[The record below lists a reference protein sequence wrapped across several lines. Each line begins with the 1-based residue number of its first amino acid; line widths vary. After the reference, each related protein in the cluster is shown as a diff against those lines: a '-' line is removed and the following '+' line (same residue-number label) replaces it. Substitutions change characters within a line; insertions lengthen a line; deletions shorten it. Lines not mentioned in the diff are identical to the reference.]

1 MDTKLCLFLILSAHV
16 LTANT
21 EVVEED
27 SGEGQPLVCPLSARF
42 KNLRKYVY
50 QYTAESKNGVTGT
63 ANLRNGP
70 KISCQVEIEVPQT
83 CSFVLRTTECVLSEV
98 SVIDA
103 QGQPVYKQAA
113 GAEAF
118 QLAMEKNPLNF
129 VVEQVTSVSIYPE
142 KDEPENI
149 LNIKRGII
157 SALLVPVLE
166 KEHNEKM
173 STIHGICKTDVTV
186 NSRKD
191 IDTDVTVVR
200 DLSDCSHFSPHS
212 LPTSPLSLLPG
223 LNGLI
228 SKLIRSTQSCNY
240 QFDNRRKHMTEA
252 QCTEKHLFIPFS
264 HEGQYGISSEVKQS
278 LTLQDS
284 VKINNRYFNKD
295 DTLEKKLFLEEVEDK
310 LPIQSKD
317 DVLATMRELNM
328 LSSSGKSQ
336 QRASLFHK
344 LVSEIRGLKNE
355 TLSGAADEMMK
366 ISEWLTWQT
375 LFQCGTDECTS
386 AIMQILRTFDES
398 AREVDAIVYALSLLP
413 QASPQKVRDM
423 LSMAQNKPSKA
434 IIYALANTVKQ
445 LPQDQATSTPEVK
458 EVAEFMKFMLGD
470 CSGDEDSTY
479 LTLRVIGV
487 MGKYMEGFPS
497 LKSSLLKCMGQTYA
511 SLPVQKAAIQA
522 FRLMEMDSDV
532 KTALVQQYENSEA
545 PAQKRIAAYLM
556 LMRDPEEANKV
567 LRTLKSEKNEQ
578 VKSFVTSHI
587 ANILESEDPTLSTTK
602 DYILKAVLA
611 DASFNPMDFTKFSH
625 NYKIEVPLVGSVES
639 NIIFDSANYMPR
651 EVMLAT
657 TLDNFNAEILEIG
670 LEGEGFEPAIEVL
683 FGENGFFPD
692 TVSKAM
698 YWVNEK
704 IPHPV
709 KRVLDKWISPLRGE
723 RMKRQVPQDIMRS
736 VEEYLSE
743 FKKRL
748 EQTEDAPKGLAYLRF
763 MGTELGYLKT
773 NELNLIIHYIKLYTE
788 KFKSVTVNFMGKLI
802 SSLENELFVHYMF
815 LDKAF
820 TLPTSAGFP
829 LKLSLS
835 GVLAPG
841 AKGGLTIDRMM
852 QQLSFMP
859 SVGMEFVTQMGVY
872 IPEFVAAGI
881 ETHTNMYH
889 ESAVNAK
896 VTVSDREIKLS
907 IPAPQGNIQVFSIS
921 NKLLSVTS
929 TQTKIVPSMVEDR
942 IDSTECNPIFPGMNY
957 CTILRYSNASSTNNA
972 PYYPLTGETRLALE
986 LQPTGEVPEYT
997 ATIAYALLREG
1008 KEGRHKV
1015 DSVKIV
1021 LKAEGAE
1028 PTEATAVVK
1037 YNRNKNILTTDLQ
1050 IPDYDLEA
1058 GIKLAVIDSSAK
1070 GKKMHGITIDVTNK
1084 DIPQFSLV
1092 GHARLESMRDGLI
1105 ELKLAVPA
1113 LQMDTSAT
1121 ATLKNNNGLILQLET
1136 AFNMPETTSVQKA
1149 ILRYDNNKV
1158 ELEMKS
1164 DINSEVDKL
1173 FPNMEQY
1180 RSQLEASIDD
1190 FLDQKVTKTDMK
1202 LRHIVSKG
1210 LEAMNI
1216 WLDKLAAGSTFVNV
1230 RRSKRSTPELTLPS
1244 LPEKLYLKSDT
1255 LMRYQFNK
1263 GRIFISLPLLLGGKS
1278 SAELNIPPT
1287 LTLPQIQIPLIGLD
1301 IPENNYK
1308 IPSFT
1313 IPQAL
1318 DFSLP
1323 MLGLAELSVK
1333 MNSNFYD
1340 WEGSILGG
1348 NNTVD
1353 VPNYIAKYKMMAS
1366 CPVTPLSYKI
1376 EGMGMITGT
1385 VTDTL
1390 KYLVNGSISHCLLD
1404 ASMSVFETMSMADK
1418 ISGRTN
1424 YRIEASSPLGL
1435 HTSVYYSAQ
1444 SASMNDEINGDG
1456 NFDGFIRIGSLYAN
1470 STLSQSYIYNMLKR
1484 EGKGESTLKFD
1495 SSIIQGQNVIKGS
1508 YVNGELLLL
1517 SKTNAQNDVLKHE
1530 AELKH
1535 KKGQLSVKSDGS
1547 MTGLGKA
1554 LRCKAEIDVMS
1565 EEARLKVETQADDA
1579 THRAYS
1585 LLTGSLN
1592 SNGLE
1597 MNIEGLLNFNDGRGT
1612 HKGTLTFGA
1621 NGLTTNCMT
1630 TIEGRTLTFE
1640 NTINAGINGD
1650 GASMSLV
1657 SKGSAQD
1664 NTVELSAEGKI
1675 SPKEVYLTSVFKG
1688 NAFDGTARNT
1698 MNFGI
1703 NKQGLSLSN
1712 TLMGT
1717 LQKMR
1722 SECTHTLSVTL
1733 WTMAF
1738 RSKTNNFICDGASY
1752 NHDIKVNMKP
1762 FVTSISTNNELEIF
1776 DFGLSGDGHLK
1787 MEPFKMDVAGNLSGK
1802 YGEEDN
1808 VKHSCQFTYADMA
1821 GTIKCDTTANVF
1833 DSQISNKFDLDFAGL
1848 SSVMNSKTKVNCESL
1863 RLENDIRT
1871 MAMPFSLTIDAILN
1885 SDGTVKFYGKHTGQL
1900 YSKFLL
1906 KAEPL
1911 AIAKSHEYR
1920 ASAVHMLPNGQ
1931 SAETH
1936 IENKVDSLLI
1946 PNEQSVLWKFKSKL
1960 NNHAYNQDVNIYN
1973 KEDEMGVQLSG
1984 VLQTNLLNTESKSSD
1999 IPLDNQKFSAS
2010 GFVKYDKNSDC
2021 HIIYF
2026 PFIESFPAAFERM
2039 KNAILHTFE
2048 SLQNY
2053 LNSLDINGLIG
2064 HFRNKLDELPQKVN
2078 DIIVDMDLENKVNI
2092 VKDQLI
2098 SLIHDYTISI
2108 DDLDAYA
2115 EKFKE
2120 SSKKNIIDLATR
2132 IRDLMIQI
2140 KDGIESGSWANS
2152 VSDIL
2157 IQIGDELKAFEEKY
2171 EITKTIIRGIDGIE
2185 DIIRQIDL
2193 QKLQDSSAAWLKQ
2206 LDKKYEIKTK
2216 LQEKLSELRKIV
2228 ETFDIKMILEG
2239 LRNYIISFDL
2249 TEYVE
2254 ELSDQVPYEDIER
2267 VLDTAKDVIVNW
2279 IEEYEIPEKIN
2290 SVYLNAKELILR
2302 YEIDK
2307 KIEVFVEQAIILVK
2321 QYRIQ
2326 ELVQAVVDTL
2336 KSIQFEYI
2344 SDKVMEVLDS
2354 VVSLL
2359 KLMDFKKILDDLNEY
2374 ILMIIK
2380 TLRTFDYNT
2389 FVDDVNEKLKD
2400 VVNYINKQINEVYEI
2415 PQKIEASREFIKE
2428 MQVTVVDYL
2437 EKLKNTRIAEVCRNI
2452 IDVIDTTAYKDIKL
2466 KIQDI
2471 IDDVRQRISDM
2482 DIRDEISVYLE
2493 RVSVA
2498 YVNMIEYI
2506 SLQFTKLIDEIKKMV
2521 EDKELLNQISQAV
2534 EGVLNALKAA
2544 EFDVPIFVLPFT
2556 TLEVPAF
2563 KIKMARIHDI
2573 TIPAMITIP
2582 EFTILDLFSLPSITV
2597 DFDKIKQSIIDFIDK
2612 VRQIEM
2618 PEVDP
2623 DAIFGDLRAL
2633 YLSTL
2638 PDFTFSEITLLE
2650 IKFPEITVPKLKLES
2665 FEITMLP
2672 IPEVKI
2678 PEISFEPCLPAFGKL
2693 YGEFKVDSPHY
2704 TLMTSAALE
2713 NTTRTQKS
2721 PQLKATLNSKGKSK
2735 GNLEFLDHNLDA
2747 MLQIEALKMRKMV
2760 ISETM
2765 KVSHIA
2771 FGIDH
2776 EGSVILSGTSAEAT
2790 AKTAAKFTTHIYTA
2804 DLINNVGI
2812 TLKNGI
2818 SANMDTTYTHNLNI
2832 PTIDLSSQA
2841 IITKTAEARFES
2853 GTISLTVGTVGSG
2866 KWSPSSPSR
2875 TAKSID
2881 DYSDEITHKSNL
2893 EFTVNAGTAKL
2904 NFDGET
2910 NSRNLKMKQSVNAES
2925 VILSHITVDARA
2937 ETEAPFIKASILTL
2951 KGKAQMEDVRME
2963 IGISHKAE
2971 LIGKVSGSIS
2981 NACEFLAQ
2989 PFEVTLD
2996 CRNKANSKILLPLK
3010 LTGKIDLQDD
3020 FGFTLN
3026 SNNQNAFWVGLA
3038 RFNQYKYKHN
3048 FTLDNH
3054 ENEAGI
3060 YAFVDGEANLD
3071 FLTVP
3076 LSIPEIIIPYL
3087 DMKTP
3092 KIEEFSL
3099 WDDYGLK
3106 HLLITPQQSFDI
3118 DFKLLYQKN
3127 PDKHTFDLNLEPI
3140 YEAFTEN
3147 AKILSL
3153 HFELGRDHILDG
3165 LTNSYN
3171 EARIQYEKYK
3181 IDTSNQPPRYFTV
3194 PGYTIPIL
3202 NIEVSAFR
3210 AELPAFSYFIP
3221 KEVSTPS
3228 FKVPLMGFSVPSY
3241 TLVLP
3246 SFELPVLHV
3255 PETLRALTLP
3265 TFTIPE
3271 IQNNIMIPAFGNM
3284 TYEFSVKS
3292 PVITLN
3298 ANGGLYNQSDVVIK
3312 FDVSSTSVFEVLK
3325 GKLDGSTTI
3334 NKRRGLKMA
3343 TSLSFVHM
3351 NAECS
3356 HESTV
3361 SLTKRNMEASLTN
3374 LAKVK
3379 LPVFTMDLNQ
3389 VLRANTKSKPNIASK
3404 IKVSCICNFPVIE
3417 MQGTGSIDH
3426 NFALEVLP
3434 SHFSLESTWKG
3445 TTDATIMESANL
3457 AGSLDNE
3464 ATIYLN
3470 ANGLRSTL
3478 KTVLTSKV
3486 YHKNVGSW
3494 NMDAT
3499 KNLALEASLRRVYA
3513 TLTYTSTNAASIASF
3528 STNGKQS
3535 IRAMLEFVPLTTL
3548 SANLGI
3554 DISQPSNLGH
3564 AGIVQN
3570 AELSITLDKQKLLWS
3585 GKEQLAT
3592 LIHSSDLTLSNDQS
3606 EIRMEMS
3613 ESIEG
3618 NIAFLKT
3625 VKLPVYHKSLWDIF
3639 KFGEVTSTDQMQF
3652 LNAST
3657 VVIYT
3662 KSMEGTL
3669 FALPTKLFENGVT
3682 FNIPQITVGV
3692 PNWSKEL
3699 LKMIRE
3705 VDMRFE
3711 EPDLQDYISI
3721 PPLITVPDFTI
3732 PLTTLHVPSFVIDL
3746 TNLQIPNDISTP
3758 TFDITLPGLPK
3769 VEIPSINVKTKYLKD
3784 KMAHLFVSF
3793 PHHEITIS
3801 PFTLPKAF
3809 DIGDYPIRLDD
3820 ITKTLYHFEL
3830 PDVVITEQKIEV
3842 PEISL
3847 HLPAGVFIPT
3857 FGSLSATVKVFSP
3870 IYNNTWT
3877 GNIENTESGIVCAL
3891 KSTCTSTMVFLEYS
3905 LDAIATIL
3913 LENGAVGLDGKCTLT
3928 HQDVNINW
3936 KHDLRQNLRM
3946 RRDESSG
3953 SSPSRHTLGID
3964 VTSQTFADLSF
3975 RYASHNNGITSSIS
3989 TPAAGFIGFQF
4000 TRRSPS
4006 QFYVK
4011 LFSRYLS
4018 TPDKDT
4024 DLMSFKVTLKNSEK
4038 LSIQVGYHI
4047 NGLSD
4052 MINGLKNRLPSII
4065 ASLQKFINQYHI
4077 SYLGID
4083 LNRAALKLKNTLSNG
4098 IDRAYQ
4104 EIPRTIDSL
4113 QNSVEQLRQ
4122 HGKKMWKRTLE
4133 NLPQIDLQELSRSFS
4148 ISANEFLQKYESNMR
4163 VLLDAAMKFL
4173 RDTKFHLPGLEEK
4186 LTGQELYN
4194 RIRQSISKVID
4205 RATTSFFSLMEAI
4218 ADTVSGHI
4226 NKVEFTV
4233 PGTTKVISGKNILK
4247 DLRAAMKSAKNQIM
4261 QSIEGWENL
4270 KVEKVFQD
4278 LLNSVKV
4285 YIQKAEEFLNSLK
4298 TEKLEEVS
4306 SRINGIYKEAGN
4318 LQVTQKIREW
4328 MREAKRGSS
4337 ELKDFSKNKIQE
4349 LFNEI
4354 SVEKLISNLNDLL
4367 MMVDS
4372 YISSL
4377 FKSYI
4382 ALMKS
4387 LPSYTEPYV
4396 RVSNK
4401 KTDVD
4406 IPLPFYWKSFSEWP
4420 SMT

>member
-1 MDTKLCLFLILSAHV
+1 
-16 LTANT
+16 
-21 EVVEED
+21 
-27 SGEGQPLVCPLSARF
+27 
-42 KNLRKYVY
+42 
-50 QYTAESKNGVTGT
+50 
-63 ANLRNGP
+63 
-70 KISCQVEIEVPQT
+70 
-83 CSFVLRTTECVLSEV
+83 
-98 SVIDA
+98 
-103 QGQPVYKQAA
+103 
-113 GAEAF
+113 
-118 QLAMEKNPLNF
+118 
-129 VVEQVTSVSIYPE
+129 
-142 KDEPENI
+142 
-149 LNIKRGII
+149 
-157 SALLVPVLE
+157 
-166 KEHNEKM
+166 
-173 STIHGICKTDVTV
+173 
-186 NSRKD
+186 
-191 IDTDVTVVR
+191 
-200 DLSDCSHFSPHS
+200 
-212 LPTSPLSLLPG
+212 
-223 LNGLI
+223 
-228 SKLIRSTQSCNY
+228 
-240 QFDNRRKHMTEA
+240 
-252 QCTEKHLFIPFS
+252 
-264 HEGQYGISSEVKQS
+264 
-278 LTLQDS
+278 
-284 VKINNRYFNKD
+284 
-295 DTLEKKLFLEEVEDK
+295 
-310 LPIQSKD
+310 
-317 DVLATMRELNM
+317 
-328 LSSSGKSQ
+328 
-336 QRASLFHK
+336 
-344 LVSEIRGLKNE
+344 
-355 TLSGAADEMMK
+355 
-366 ISEWLTWQT
+366 
-375 LFQCGTDECTS
+375 
-386 AIMQILRTFDES
+386 
-398 AREVDAIVYALSLLP
+398 
-413 QASPQKVRDM
+413 
-423 LSMAQNKPSKA
+423 
-434 IIYALANTVKQ
+434 
-445 LPQDQATSTPEVK
+445 
-458 EVAEFMKFMLGD
+458 
-470 CSGDEDSTY
+470 
-479 LTLRVIGV
+479 
-487 MGKYMEGFPS
+487 
-497 LKSSLLKCMGQTYA
+497 
-511 SLPVQKAAIQA
+511 
-522 FRLMEMDSDV
+522 
-532 KTALVQQYENSEA
+532 
-545 PAQKRIAAYLM
+545 
-556 LMRDPEEANKV
+556 
-567 LRTLKSEKNEQ
+567 
-578 VKSFVTSHI
+578 
-587 ANILESEDPTLSTTK
+587 
-602 DYILKAVLA
+602 
-611 DASFNPMDFTKFSH
+611 
-625 NYKIEVPLVGSVES
+625 
-639 NIIFDSANYMPR
+639 
-651 EVMLAT
+651 
-657 TLDNFNAEILEIG
+657 
-670 LEGEGFEPAIEVL
+670 
-683 FGENGFFPD
+683 
-692 TVSKAM
+692 
-698 YWVNEK
+698 
-704 IPHPV
+704 
-709 KRVLDKWISPLRGE
+709 
-723 RMKRQVPQDIMRS
+723 
-736 VEEYLSE
+736 
-743 FKKRL
+743 
-748 EQTEDAPKGLAYLRF
+748 
-763 MGTELGYLKT
+763 
-773 NELNLIIHYIKLYTE
+773 
-788 KFKSVTVNFMGKLI
+788 
-802 SSLENELFVHYMF
+802 
-815 LDKAF
+815 
-820 TLPTSAGFP
+820 
-829 LKLSLS
+829 
-835 GVLAPG
+835 
-841 AKGGLTIDRMM
+841 
-852 QQLSFMP
+852 
-859 SVGMEFVTQMGVY
+859 
-872 IPEFVAAGI
+872 
-881 ETHTNMYH
+881 
-889 ESAVNAK
+889 
-896 VTVSDREIKLS
+896 
-907 IPAPQGNIQVFSIS
+907 
-921 NKLLSVTS
+921 
-929 TQTKIVPSMVEDR
+929 
-942 IDSTECNPIFPGMNY
+942 
-957 CTILRYSNASSTNNA
+957 
-972 PYYPLTGETRLALE
+972 
-986 LQPTGEVPEYT
+986 
-997 ATIAYALLREG
+997 
-1008 KEGRHKV
+1008 
-1015 DSVKIV
+1015 
-1021 LKAEGAE
+1021 
-1028 PTEATAVVK
+1028 
-1037 YNRNKNILTTDLQ
+1037 
-1050 IPDYDLEA
+1050 
-1058 GIKLAVIDSSAK
+1058 
-1070 GKKMHGITIDVTNK
+1070 
-1084 DIPQFSLV
+1084 
-1092 GHARLESMRDGLI
+1092 
-1105 ELKLAVPA
+1105 
-1113 LQMDTSAT
+1113 
-1121 ATLKNNNGLILQLET
+1121 
-1136 AFNMPETTSVQKA
+1136 
-1149 ILRYDNNKV
+1149 
-1158 ELEMKS
+1158 
-1164 DINSEVDKL
+1164 
-1173 FPNMEQY
+1173 
-1180 RSQLEASIDD
+1180 
-1190 FLDQKVTKTDMK
+1190 
-1202 LRHIVSKG
+1202 
-1210 LEAMNI
+1210 
-1216 WLDKLAAGSTFVNV
+1216 
-1230 RRSKRSTPELTLPS
+1230 
-1244 LPEKLYLKSDT
+1244 
-1255 LMRYQFNK
+1255 
-1263 GRIFISLPLLLGGKS
+1263 
-1278 SAELNIPPT
+1278 
-1287 LTLPQIQIPLIGLD
+1287 
-1301 IPENNYK
+1301 
-1308 IPSFT
+1308 
-1313 IPQAL
+1313 
-1318 DFSLP
+1318 
-1323 MLGLAELSVK
+1323 
-1333 MNSNFYD
+1333 
-1340 WEGSILGG
+1340 
-1348 NNTVD
+1348 
-1353 VPNYIAKYKMMAS
+1353 
-1366 CPVTPLSYKI
+1366 
-1376 EGMGMITGT
+1376 MGMITGT
-1385 VTDTL
+1385 VNDTL

-1404 ASMSVFETMSMADK
+1404 ASLSVFETMSMADK

-1444 SASMNDEINGDG
+1444 SASMNDEIIGDG

-1508 YVNGELLLL
+1508 YVNGELSLL
-1517 SKTNAQNDVLKHE
+1517 SKTIAQNDVLKHV

-1535 KKGQLSVKSDGS
+1535 KKGQLSMKSDGS
-1547 MTGLGKA
+1547 TTGLGKA
-1554 LRCKAEIDVMS
+1554 LRCKAELDVMS

-1597 MNIEGLLNFNDGRGT
+1597 MNIEGLLNFEDGRGT

-1621 NGLTTNCMT
+1621 NGLTTSCMT
-1630 TIEGRTLTFE
+1630 TIEGSTLTFE
-1640 NTINAGINGD
+1640 NTINAGIDGD

-1722 SECTHTLSVTL
+1722 SECTHNLTVTL
-1733 WTMAF
+1733 WTLAF
-1738 RSKTNNFICDGASY
+1738 RSKTDNFICDGASY
-1752 NHDIKVNMKP
+1752 NHDIKVNMRP
-1762 FVTSISTNNELEIF
+1762 FATSISAKNELEMF

-1787 MEPFKMDVAGNLSGK
+1787 MEPFKMDVAGSLSGK

-1808 VKHSCQFTYADMA
+1808 VKNSCQFTYADMA
-1821 GTIKCDTTANVF
+1821 GTIKCDTTAKVF
-1833 DSQISNKFDLDFAGL
+1833 DSQISNNFDLDFAGL
-1848 SSVMNSKTKVNCESL
+1848 SSVMNSKTQVNCESL
-1863 RLENDIRT
+1863 RLENNIRT

-1920 ASAVHMLPNGQ
+1920 ASAVHMLPNGE

-1936 IENKVDSLLI
+1936 IENKFDSLLI

-1984 VLQTNLLNTESKSSD
+1984 VLQTNLLNTETKSSD
-1999 IPLDNQKFSAS
+1999 IPLDNQQFSAS

-2021 HIIYF
+2021 HIIYI
-2026 PFIESFPAAFERM
+2026 PFIENFPAAFERM

-2064 HFRNKLDELPQKVN
+2064 HFRSKLDELPQKVN
-2078 DIIVDMDLENKVNI
+2078 DIIVDMDLENKVNV

-2115 EKFKE
+2115 ERFKE
-2120 SSKKNIIDLATR
+2120 SSKNNIIDLATR
-2132 IRDLMIQI
+2132 IRYLMIQI

-2157 IQIGDELKAFEEKY
+2157 IQIGDELKAFDEKY

-2185 DIIRQIDL
+2185 DIIRQIDV

-2206 LDKKYEIKTK
+2206 LDEKYEIKTK
-2216 LQEKLSELRKIV
+2216 LQERLSELRKIV
-2228 ETFDIKMILEG
+2228 ETFDIKMLLEG
-2239 LRNYIISFDL
+2239 LRDYIISFDL

-2254 ELSDQVPYEDIER
+2254 ELSDQIPYEDIER

-2290 SVYLNAKELILR
+2290 SVYLNAQELILR

-2354 VVSLL
+2354 VISLL
-2359 KLMDFKKILDDLNEY
+2359 KLMDFKQILDDLNEY

-2389 FVDDVNEKLKD
+2389 FVDEVNKKLKD
-2400 VVNYINKQINEVYEI
+2400 AVNYINKQINEVYEI
-2415 PQKIEASREFIKE
+2415 PQKIEASRQFIKE

-2493 RVSVA
+2493 RASVA

-2506 SLQFTKLIDEIKKMV
+2506 SSQFTKLIDEIKKMV
-2521 EDKELLNQISQAV
+2521 EDKELLNQISKAV
-2534 EGVLNALKAA
+2534 EGVLNALKTA
-2544 EFDVPIFVLPFT
+2544 ELDFPTFVLPFT

-2563 KIKMARIHDI
+2563 KIKMARMHDI

-2582 EFTILDLFSLPSITV
+2582 DFTILDLFSLPSITV
-2597 DFDKIKQSIIDFIDK
+2597 DFDQIKQSIIDFIDK

-2633 YLSTL
+2633 YLSDL
-2638 PDFTFSEITLLE
+2638 PDFTFSEITLSE
-2650 IKFPEITVPKLKLES
+2650 IKFPEITIPKLKLES

-2713 NTTRTQKS
+2713 NTTRTPKS
-2721 PQLKATLNSKGKSK
+2721 PQFKATLNSKGRSK
-2735 GNLEFLDHNLDA
+2735 GNLEFLDYNLDA
-2747 MLQIEALKMRKMV
+2747 MLQIEAPKMRKML

-2765 KVSHIA
+2765 KVSHMA

-2812 TLKNGI
+2812 ALKNGI

-2937 ETEAPFIKASILTL
+2937 ETEAPFIKGSILML
-2951 KGKAQMEDVRME
+2951 KGKAQMEDVRIE

-2996 CRNKANSKILLPLK
+2996 CRNKGNSKILLPLK

-3026 SNNQNAFWVGLA
+3026 SNKQNAFWVGLA

-3048 FTLDNH
+3048 FTLDNS

-3076 LSIPEIIIPYL
+3076 LSIPEIMIPYM

-3099 WDDYGLK
+3099 WEDYGLK
-3106 HLLITPQQSFDI
+3106 HLLTTPQQSFDI

-3140 YEAFTEN
+3140 YEAFIEN
-3147 AKILSL
+3147 SKILSL
-3153 HFELGRDHILDG
+3153 HFELRRDHILDA

-3228 FKVPLMGFSVPSY
+3228 FKVPFMGFSVPSY

-3246 SFELPVLHV
+3246 SLELPVLHV

-3271 IQNNIMIPAFGNM
+3271 IKNNIMIPAFGNM
-3284 TYEFSVKS
+3284 TYELSVKS

-3312 FDVSSTSVFEVLK
+3312 FDVSSTSVFDVLK

-3351 NAECS
+3351 NAEYS

-3361 SLTKRNMEASLTN
+3361 SLTKRNMEASITN

-3379 LPVFTMDLNQ
+3379 LPVFAMDLNQ
-3389 VLRANTKSKPNIASK
+3389 VLRGNTKSKPNIASK
-3404 IKVSCICNFPVIE
+3404 ISVSYTCNFPIIE

-3426 NFALEVLP
+3426 NFALEALP
-3434 SHFSLESTWKG
+3434 SYFSLESTWKG
-3445 TTDATIMESANL
+3445 TTDATIMENANL

-3478 KTVLTSKV
+3478 KNDLTCKV

-3513 TLTYTSTNAASIASF
+3513 TMTYTSTNAASIASF
-3528 STNGKQS
+3528 STNGMQN
-3535 IRAMLEFVPLTTL
+3535 IRATLEFVPLTTL
-3548 SANLGI
+3548 SANLDI

-3564 AGIVQN
+3564 AGIVQY
-3570 AELSITLDKQKLLWS
+3570 ADLSITSDKQKLLWS

-3618 NIAFLKT
+3618 NVAFLKT
-3625 VKLPVYHKSLWDIF
+3625 VKLPVYQKSLWDIF
-3639 KFGEVTSTDQMQF
+3639 KFGEVTSTDQLQF

-3682 FNIPQITVGV
+3682 FNIPQITVGI
-3692 PNWSKEL
+3692 PNWFKEL
-3699 LKMIRE
+3699 LKIIRE

-3721 PPLITVPDFTI
+3721 PPLITVPDFTV

-3793 PHHEITIS
+3793 PQYEITIS

-3830 PDVVITEQKIEV
+3830 PDVVIPEQK
-3842 PEISL
+3842 
-3847 HLPAGVFIPT
+3847 
-3857 FGSLSATVKVFSP
+3857 
-3870 IYNNTWT
+3870 
-3877 GNIENTESGIVCAL
+3877 L
-3891 KSTCTSTMVFLEYS
+3891 KS
-3905 LDAIATIL
+3905 
-3913 LENGAVGLDGKCTLT
+3913 
-3928 HQDVNINW
+3928 Q
-3936 KHDLRQNLRM
+3936 
-3946 RRDESSG
+3946 
-3953 SSPSRHTLGID
+3953 
-3964 VTSQTFADLSF
+3964 
-3975 RYASHNNGITSSIS
+3975 RYHSIS
-3989 TPAAGFIGFQF
+3989 QLVCLFQ
-4000 TRRSPS
+4000 PL
-4006 QFYVK
+4006 VPCWP
-4011 LFSRYLS
+4011 LS
-4018 TPDKDT
+4018 KC
-4024 DLMSFKVTLKNSEK
+4024 
-4038 LSIQVGYHI
+4038 
-4047 NGLSD
+4047 
-4052 MINGLKNRLPSII
+4052 
-4065 ASLQKFINQYHI
+4065 
-4077 SYLGID
+4077 
-4083 LNRAALKLKNTLSNG
+4083 
-4098 IDRAYQ
+4098 
-4104 EIPRTIDSL
+4104 
-4113 QNSVEQLRQ
+4113 
-4122 HGKKMWKRTLE
+4122 
-4133 NLPQIDLQELSRSFS
+4133 
-4148 ISANEFLQKYESNMR
+4148 FLQ
-4163 VLLDAAMKFL
+4163 FI
-4173 RDTKFHLPGLEEK
+4173 TIHGLE
-4186 LTGQELYN
+4186 
-4194 RIRQSISKVID
+4194 I
-4205 RATTSFFSLMEAI
+4205 
-4218 ADTVSGHI
+4218 
-4226 NKVEFTV
+4226 
-4233 PGTTKVISGKNILK
+4233 
-4247 DLRAAMKSAKNQIM
+4247 
-4261 QSIEGWENL
+4261 
-4270 KVEKVFQD
+4270 
-4278 LLNSVKV
+4278 
-4285 YIQKAEEFLNSLK
+4285 
-4298 TEKLEEVS
+4298 
-4306 SRINGIYKEAGN
+4306 
-4318 LQVTQKIREW
+4318 
-4328 MREAKRGSS
+4328 
-4337 ELKDFSKNKIQE
+4337 
-4349 LFNEI
+4349 
-4354 SVEKLISNLNDLL
+4354 
-4367 MMVDS
+4367 
-4372 YISSL
+4372 
-4377 FKSYI
+4377 
-4382 ALMKS
+4382 
-4387 LPSYTEPYV
+4387 
-4396 RVSNK
+4396 
-4401 KTDVD
+4401 
-4406 IPLPFYWKSFSEWP
+4406 
-4420 SMT
+4420 

>member
-1 MDTKLCLFLILSAHV
+1 MDTKFCLLLILSAHL
-16 LTANT
+16 LTEANT
-21 EVVEED
+21 EVAAED
-27 SGEGQPLVCPLSARF
+27 IVEGQPPVCPLSARF

-83 CSFVLRTTECVLSEV
+83 CSFVLHTKECVLSEV

-103 QGQPVYKQAA
+103 QGQPVYRQAA

-166 KEHNEKM
+166 EEHNERM
-173 STIHGICKTDVTV
+173 STIHGICKTDITV

-228 SKLIRSTQSCNY
+228 SKLISSTQTCNY

-278 LTLQDS
+278 LMLQDS

-310 LPIQSKD
+310 LPVQSKD
-317 DVLATMRELNM
+317 DVLATVRELNM

-344 LVSEIRGLKNE
+344 LVSEVRGLKNE

-423 LSMAQNKPSKA
+423 LSMAQNKQSKS
-434 IIYALANTVKQ
+434 IMYALANTVKQ

-458 EVAEFMKFMLGD
+458 EVAEFMEFMLGD
-470 CSGDEDSTY
+470 CSRDEDSTY

-497 LKSSLLKCMGQTYA
+497 LKSSLLNCMGQTYA

-522 FRLMEMDSDV
+522 FRLMEMESDV
-532 KTALVQQYENSEA
+532 KNALIQQYENSEA
-545 PAQKRIAAYLM
+545 PAQKRISAYLM
-556 LMRDPEEANKV
+556 LMRNPEEANKV
-567 LRTLKSEKNEQ
+567 LRTLKTEQNEQ
-578 VKSFVTSHI
+578 VKSFVSSHI

-602 DYILKAVLA
+602 DYILKAIRG
-611 DASFNPMDFTKFSH
+611 DASFNPVDFTKFSH

-639 NIIFDSANYMPR
+639 NMIFDSANYMPR
-651 EVMLAT
+651 EIMLAT

-692 TVSKAM
+692 TISKAL

-748 EQTEDAPKGLAYLRF
+748 EQIEDAPKGLAYLRF

-773 NELNLIIHYIKLYTE
+773 NELSLIIHYIKLYTE
-788 KFKSVTVNFMGKLI
+788 TFKSMSMNFMGKLI

-820 TLPTSAGFP
+820 MLPTSAGFP

-859 SVGMEFVTQMGVY
+859 SVGIEFVTQMGVY
-872 IPEFVAAGI
+872 IPEFVVAGI

-896 VTVSDREIKLS
+896 VTISDSQIKLS

-921 NKLLSVTS
+921 NKMLSVTT

-942 IDSTECNPIFPGMNY
+942 TDSTECNPIFPGMNY

-972 PYYPLTGETRLALE
+972 PYYPLTGETRFALE

-1008 KEGRHKV
+1008 KDGRHKV
-1015 DSVKIV
+1015 DSLKVV

-1037 YNRNKNILTTDLQ
+1037 YNRNKNILTTDFQ

-1058 GIKLAVIDSSAK
+1058 GIKLAVTDSIAK
-1070 GKKMHGITIDVTNK
+1070 GKKMRGITIDVTNK
-1084 DIPQFSLV
+1084 DIPQLSLV
-1092 GHARLESMRDGLI
+1092 GHARLEAMTDGLI

-1113 LQMDTSAT
+1113 LQMESSAT
-1121 ATLKNNNGLILQLET
+1121 ATLKHNNGLILQLET
-1136 AFNMPETTSVQKA
+1136 AFSMPETTSVQKA

-1164 DINSEVDKL
+1164 DINSEVDQL
-1173 FPNMEQY
+1173 FPNMEEY
-1180 RSQLEASIDD
+1180 RSKLQASIDD
-1190 FLDQKVTKTDMK
+1190 VLDQKVTKTDMK
-1202 LRHIVSKG
+1202 LRHIVAKG
-1210 LEAMNI
+1210 LEAANI
-1216 WLDKLAAGSTFVNV
+1216 WLDKIAAGSTFVNIQ
-1230 RRSKRSTPELTLPS
+1230 RGKRSTPELTLPS
-1244 LPEKLYLKSDT
+1244 LPEKLYLKSDA

-1263 GRIFISLPLLLGGKS
+1263 GRISISLPLLLGGKS

-1287 LTLPQIQIPLIGLD
+1287 LTLPQIQIPFIGLE

-1308 IPSFT
+1308 IPAFT
-1313 IPQAL
+1313 IPKSL

-1323 MLGLAELSVK
+1323 MLGVAEVSVK
-1333 MNSNFYD
+1333 TNSNFYD

-1366 CPVTPLSYKI
+1366 CPLTPLSYKI

-1385 VTDTL
+1385 VDDTL

-1404 ASMSVFETMSMADK
+1404 ASLSVSETMSMADK

-1435 HTSVYYSAQ
+1435 QTSLHYSAQ
-1444 SASMNDEINGDG
+1444 SASMNDEIIGDG
-1456 NFDGFIRIGSLYAN
+1456 NFDGFISIGSLYAN
-1470 STLSQSYIYNMLKR
+1470 STLSQSYIFSMLKR

-1508 YVNGELLLL
+1508 YVNGELSLL
-1517 SKTNAQNDVLKHE
+1517 SKTNVQNDVLKHVV
-1530 AELKH
+1530 ELKH

-1547 MTGLGKA
+1547 TTALGKA
-1554 LRCKAEIDVMS
+1554 LRCKAELNVTS
-1565 EEARLKVETQADDA
+1565 EQATLKVETQADDA

-1597 MNIEGLLNFNDGRGT
+1597 INIEGLLNFKDGRGT
-1612 HKGTLTFGA
+1612 HKGALTFGA
-1621 NGLTTNCMT
+1621 NGLTSSCMT
-1630 TIEGRTLTFE
+1630 TIEGSFFTFE
-1640 NTINAGINGD
+1640 KTISVGINGD

-1664 NTVELSAEGKI
+1664 NTVELSTEGKI
-1675 SPKEVYLTSVFKG
+1675 SPKELSLTSVLKG
-1688 NAFDGTARNT
+1688 NAFGGTARNT

-1703 NKQGLSLSN
+1703 DKQGLSLSN
-1712 TLMGT
+1712 TMMGN

-1722 SECTHTLSVTL
+1722 SECTHTLTVTL
-1733 WTMAF
+1733 WTLAF
-1738 RSKTNNFICDGASY
+1738 RSKTDNFICDGASY
-1752 NHDIKVNMKP
+1752 NHDMKINMKP
-1762 FVTSISTNNELEIF
+1762 FVTSLSANNKLEMF
-1776 DFGLSGDGHLK
+1776 DFGLSGDGRLK
-1787 MEPFKMDVAGNLSGK
+1787 IEPFKMDVAGSLSGK
-1802 YGEEDN
+1802 YGDEDN
-1808 VKHSCQFTYADMA
+1808 VKHSCQFTYADLA
-1821 GTIKCDTTANVF
+1821 GTVKCNTTVKVF
-1833 DSQISNKFDLDFAGL
+1833 DSQMSNNFDLDFAGL
-1848 SSVMNSKTKVNCESL
+1848 SSVMNSKTQVNCESL
-1863 RLENDIRT
+1863 RLENNIRT

-1920 ASAVHMLPNGQ
+1920 VSAVHMLPNGQ

-1936 IENKVDSLLI
+1936 IENKCDSLLI
-1946 PNEQSVLWKFKSKL
+1946 PNEQSVVWKFKSKL
-1960 NNHAYNQDVNIYN
+1960 NNHAYNQDVSIYN
-1973 KEDEMGVQLSG
+1973 KETEMGVQLSG
-1984 VLQTNLLNTESKSSD
+1984 VLQTNLLNTEAKSSD

-2010 GFVKYDKNSDC
+2010 GFVKYDKTSDC
-2021 HIIYF
+2021 HIIYL
-2026 PFIESFPAAFERM
+2026 PFIESFPAAFESI
-2039 KNAILHTFE
+2039 KNAILHKFE

-2053 LNSLDINGLIG
+2053 LISLDINGLIG
-2064 HFRNKLDELPQKVN
+2064 NFRNKLDELPQKVN
-2078 DIIVDMDLENKVNI
+2078 DIIMDMDLEKKVNI
-2092 VKDQLI
+2092 VKNQLI
-2098 SLIHDYTISI
+2098 SLIHEYTISI

-2120 SSKKNIIDLATR
+2120 SSKKNIIDLATK
-2132 IRDLMIQI
+2132 IRDVMIQI

-2157 IQIGDELKAFEEKY
+2157 MQIGDEIKAFDEKY

-2206 LDKKYEIKTK
+2206 LDAKYEIKTK

-2228 ETFDIKMILEG
+2228 ETFDIKMLLEG
-2239 LRNYIISFDL
+2239 LRDYIISFDL

-2254 ELSDQVPYEDIER
+2254 DLSGQIPYDDIER
-2267 VLDTAKDVIVNW
+2267 VLDSAKDVIVNW

-2290 SVYLNAKELILR
+2290 RVYLNAQELILR

-2326 ELVQAVVDTL
+2326 ELVQAVVETL

-2354 VVSLL
+2354 IVSLL
-2359 KLMDFKKILDDLNEY
+2359 KLMDFKQIIDDLNEY

-2389 FVDDVNEKLKD
+2389 FVDEMNEKLKE
-2400 VVNYINKQINEVYEI
+2400 VVHYINKQINEVYEI

-2437 EKLKNTRIAEVCRNI
+2437 ERLKNTRIAEVCRNV

-2471 IDDVRQRISDM
+2471 LEDVRQRINDM
-2482 DIRDEISVYLE
+2482 DITDEILVYLE
-2493 RVSVA
+2493 RASIA
-2498 YVNMIEYI
+2498 YVNMIEFI
-2506 SLQFTKLIDEIKKMV
+2506 SSKFTELIDKIKKMA
-2521 EDKELLNQISQAV
+2521 ENKELLNQISQAV
-2534 EGVLNALKAA
+2534 EGILNAVKTA
-2544 EFDVPIFVLPFT
+2544 EIDVPTFILPFT
-2556 TLEVPAF
+2556 TLEVPGF
-2563 KIKMARIHDI
+2563 KIKMAKLRDI
-2573 TIPAMITIP
+2573 TIPAMITTQ
-2582 EFTILDLFSLPSITV
+2582 EFTILDLFSVPSITV
-2597 DFDKIKQSIIDFIDK
+2597 DFDQIKQSIVEFIDK

-2623 DAIFGDLRAL
+2623 EAIFGDLRAF
-2633 YLSTL
+2633 YLSDL
-2638 PDFTFSEITLLE
+2638 PDFTFSEITLTE

-2678 PEISFEPCLPAFGKL
+2678 PEIPFEPCLPAFGKL

-2713 NTTRTQKS
+2713 NTTKTPKS
-2721 PQLKATLNSKGKSK
+2721 PQFKATLNSKGKS
-2735 GNLEFLDHNLDA
+2735 NFEFLDYNLDA
-2747 MLQIEALKMRKMV
+2747 VLQVEAPKMRKMV

-2765 KVSHIA
+2765 KVSHMA

-2776 EGSVILSGTSAEAT
+2776 EGSVILSGPSAEAK
-2790 AKTAAKFTTHIYTA
+2790 AKTAAKVTTRIYTA

-2812 TLKNGI
+2812 ALKNGI

-2841 IITKTAEARFES
+2841 IITKKAEARFES
-2853 GTISLTVGTVGSG
+2853 GTITVTVGTVGSG

-2875 TAKSID
+2875 TTKSID

-2937 ETEAPFIKASILTL
+2937 ETEAPFIKGSILTL
-2951 KGKAQMEDVRME
+2951 KGKAQMEDVRMQ
-2963 IGISHKAE
+2963 IGISHNAE

-2996 CRNKANSKILLPLK
+2996 CRNKGNSKILLPLK

-3026 SNNQNAFWVGLA
+3026 SNKQNAFWVGLA
-3038 RFNQYKYKHN
+3038 RFNQYKYRHN
-3048 FTLDNH
+3048 FTLDNS

-3076 LSIPEIIIPYL
+3076 LSIPEITIPYL
-3087 DMKTP
+3087 NKKTP

-3099 WDDYGLK
+3099 WEDYGLK
-3106 HLLITPQQSFDI
+3106 DLLTTPQQSFDI

-3127 PDKHTFDLNLEPI
+3127 PDKHTFDLNLEPF
-3140 YEAFTEN
+3140 YEAFVEN
-3147 AKILSL
+3147 AKILNL
-3153 HFELGRDHILDG
+3153 HFELGRDHILDA

-3171 EARIQYEKYK
+3171 EARIQYGKHK

-3246 SFELPVLHV
+3246 SLELPVLHV

-3271 IQNNIMIPAFGNM
+3271 MQNSIMIPAFGNM

-3298 ANGGLYNQSDVVIK
+3298 ANGGLYNQSDVMVK
-3312 FDVSSTSVFEVLK
+3312 FDVSSTSVFDVLK
-3325 GKLDGSTTI
+3325 VKLDGSTTI

-3343 TSLSFVHM
+3343 TSLSLVHM
-3351 NAECS
+3351 IAECS

-3361 SLTKRNMEASLTN
+3361 SLSKRSLEASLTN

-3389 VLRANTKSKPNIASK
+3389 VLRGNTKSKPNIASN
-3404 IKVSCICNFPVIE
+3404 IKVSYTYNLPVIE
-3417 MQGTGSIDH
+3417 MQGSGSVDH
-3426 NFALEVLP
+3426 NLALEAL
-3434 SHFSLESTWKG
+3434 SSYFSLESTWKG
-3445 TTDATIMESANL
+3445 TTEATVMESANL
-3457 AGSLDNE
+3457 AGSLNNE

-3478 KTVLTSKV
+3478 KTDLTSKI
-3486 YHKNVGSW
+3486 YHQKVGSW

-3513 TLTYTSTNAASIASF
+3513 TMTYASTNVASIASF
-3528 STNGKQS
+3528 STNGKQN
-3535 IRAMLEFVPLTTL
+3535 IKATLEFVPLTTL
-3548 SANLGI
+3548 SANLDI

-3570 AELSITLDKQKLLWS
+3570 ADLSITSDKQKLLWS

-3592 LIHSSDLTLSNDQS
+3592 LIHSSDLMLSNDQS

-3618 NIAFLKT
+3618 NVAFLKT
-3625 VKLPVYHKSLWDIF
+3625 IKLPVYQKSLWDIF
-3639 KFGEVTSTDQMQF
+3639 KFGEVTSADQLQF
-3652 LNAST
+3652 LSAST

-3682 FNIPQITVGV
+3682 FNIPQITVRV
-3692 PNWSKEL
+3692 PNWFKKL
-3699 LKMIRE
+3699 QQMIRE
-3705 VDMRFE
+3705 VDMRIE
-3711 EPDLQDYISI
+3711 EPGLADYISI
-3721 PPLITVPDFTI
+3721 PPVITVPEFTV

-3746 TNLQIPNDISTP
+3746 TNLQIPNEISTP
-3758 TFDITLPGLPK
+3758 TFDINLPGLPK
-3769 VEIPSINVKTKYLKD
+3769 VEIPSINAKTKYLKD
-3784 KMAHLFVSF
+3784 KMAHLFVSL
-3793 PHHEITIS
+3793 PQYEITIS
-3801 PFTLPKAF
+3801 PFDLPKAF

-3820 ITKTLYHFEL
+3820 ITKTLYNFEL
-3830 PDVVITEQKIEV
+3830 PNVIIPEQKIEV
-3842 PEISL
+3842 PEISI

-3857 FGSLSATVKVFSP
+3857 FGSLSVTIKTSTP
-3870 IYNNTWT
+3870 IYNNTWA
-3877 GNIENTESGIVCAL
+3877 GNIENTKSGIVCTL
-3891 KSTCTSTMVFLEYS
+3891 KSTCASTMVFLEYN

-3913 LENGAVGLDGKCTLT
+3913 LENGAVGIDGKSTFT

-3936 KHDLRQNLRM
+3936 KHDLHRNLRM
-3946 RRDESSG
+3946 KRDESSV

-3964 VTSQTFADLSF
+3964 VTSQTFADLHF

-3989 TPAAGFIGFQF
+3989 SPAAGFIGFQF

-4006 QFYVK
+4006 QIYAK

-4024 DLMSFKVTLKNSEK
+4024 DLMSFRVTLKNSEK

-4052 MINGLKNRLPSII
+4052 MINGLKDRLPSII
-4065 ASLQKFINQYHI
+4065 ASLHQFINQYHV

-4083 LNRAALKLKNTLSNG
+4083 LNRAALKLKNSLSNG
-4098 IDRAYQ
+4098 IDKAYQ
-4104 EIPRTIDSL
+4104 EIPRMIDSL
-4113 QNSVEQLRQ
+4113 QTSVEQLRQ
-4122 HGKKMWKRTLE
+4122 QAKKMWRRTLE
-4133 NLPQIDLQELSRSFS
+4133 NLPQLDFQELSRRFS

-4186 LTGQELYN
+4186 LTGQELYT
-4194 RIRQSISKVID
+4194 RIRQSISKAID
-4205 RATTSFFSLMEAI
+4205 RASTRFFSLIETI
-4218 ADTVSGHI
+4218 ADTISGHI
-4226 NKVEFTV
+4226 NKAEFTV
-4233 PGTTKVISGKNILK
+4233 PGTTKVISGKKILK
-4247 DLRAAMKSAKNQIM
+4247 DLRSAIKSAKDQIK
-4261 QSIEGWENL
+4261 QAIEGWENL
-4270 KVEKVFQD
+4270 KVENVFQD

-4298 TEKLEEVS
+4298 TEKLEEIS
-4306 SRINGIYKEAGN
+4306 SHINGIYKEAEN
-4318 LQVTQKIREW
+4318 LEVTQKIREW
-4328 MREAKRGSS
+4328 MREAKRGLS
-4337 ELKDFSKNKIQE
+4337 ELKDFSKSKIQE
-4349 LFNEI
+4349 LYNEI
-4354 SVEKLISNLNDLL
+4354 SKEKLISNLNDLL
-4367 MMVDS
+4367 MMVNS
-4372 YISSL
+4372 YVNSL
-4377 FKSYI
+4377 FKSYL

-4420 SMT
+4420 SMA

>member
-1 MDTKLCLFLILSAHV
+1 MDTKLCLLLLLGAH
-16 LTANT
+16 LFA
-21 EVVEED
+21 EAYAQVVEED
-27 SGEGQPLVCPLSARF
+27 SGEGQQSIICPLSARF

-70 KISCQVEIEVPQT
+70 KISCQVELEVPQT
-83 CSFVLRTTECVLSEV
+83 CSFVLHTRECTLSEV

-103 QGQPVYKQAA
+103 QGQPVYRQAA

-118 QLAMEKNPLNF
+118 QVAMEKNPLNF

-166 KEHNEKM
+166 EEHNNKM

-191 IDTDVTVVR
+191 IDTDITVVR

-223 LNGLI
+223 LNGLM
-228 SKLIRSTQSCNY
+228 SKLISSTQTCNY

-252 QCTEKHLFIPFS
+252 QCTEKHLLIPFS

-284 VKINNRYFNKD
+284 VKINSRYFSKD

-310 LPIQSKD
+310 HPVQSKD
-317 DVLATMRELNM
+317 DVLATLRELNT

-355 TLSGAADEMMK
+355 TLSGAVDEMMK

-375 LFQCGTDECTS
+375 LFQCGTNECTS
-386 AIMQILRTFDES
+386 AIMQILRTSDES
-398 AREVDAIVYALSLLP
+398 ARQVDAIVYALSLLP
-413 QASPQKVRDM
+413 QASPQRVRDM

-434 IIYALANTVKQ
+434 IMYALANTVKR
-445 LPQDQATSTPEVK
+445 LPQDQASPEVK
-458 EVAEFMKFMLGD
+458 DVAEFMKFMLGD
-470 CSGDEDSTY
+470 CSGDEDSTF

-487 MGKYMEGFPS
+487 MGKYMERFPA
-497 LKSSLLKCMGQTYA
+497 LKSSLLNCVGQTYA

-522 FRLMEMDSDV
+522 FRLMEMNSDV
-532 KTALVQQYENSEA
+532 ISALIKQYENMEA

-556 LMRDPEEANKV
+556 LMRNPEVANRV
-567 LRTLKSEKNEQ
+567 VRTLKSEQNEQ
-578 VKSFVTSHI
+578 VKSFVSSHI
-587 ANILESEDPTLSTTK
+587 ANILELEDPNSSTAK
-602 DYILKAVLA
+602 EFLLNAVQG
-611 DASFNPMDFTKFSH
+611 DASFNSMDFLKFSR
-625 NYKIEVPLVGSVES
+625 NYKIKVPLVGSLES
-639 NIIFDSANYMPR
+639 NMIFDSTNYMPR

-692 TVSKAM
+692 TISKAM
-698 YWVNEK
+698 YWTNDK
-704 IPHPV
+704 IPHPI

-723 RMKRQVPQDIMRS
+723 RMKRQVPQDIMRNM
-736 VEEYLSE
+736 EEYLSE

-748 EQTEDAPKGLAYLRF
+748 EQIEDAPKGLAYLRF
-763 MGTELGYLKT
+763 MGTEMGYLKT
-773 NELNLIIHYIKLYTE
+773 NELNLIIQYIKLYTE
-788 KFKSVTVNFMGKLI
+788 TFKSMSVNLMGKLI
-802 SSLENELFVHYMF
+802 SSLENEVFVHYMF

-829 LKLSLS
+829 LKFSLS

-841 AKGGLTIDRMM
+841 AKGGMTIDRMM
-852 QQLSFMP
+852 QLSFMP
-859 SVGMEFVTQMGVY
+859 SVGVEFVTQMGVY
-872 IPEFVAAGI
+872 IPEFVVAGI

-889 ESAVNAK
+889 ESAVKAK
-896 VTVSDREIKLS
+896 VTVSDSQVKLS
-907 IPAPQGNIQVFSIS
+907 VPAPQGNIQLFSIS
-921 NKLLSVTS
+921 NKLLSVTT

-942 IDSTECNPIFPGMNY
+942 TDSTDCNPIFPGMNY
-957 CTILRYSNASSTNNA
+957 CTILRYSNASLTNNA

-1021 LKAEGAE
+1021 LKAESAE

-1058 GIKLAVIDSSAK
+1058 GIKLAVTESNAK
-1070 GKKMHGITIDVTNK
+1070 GKKMRGITIDVTNK
-1084 DIPQFSLV
+1084 DIPQLFLV

-1105 ELKLAVPA
+1105 ELQLAVPA
-1113 LQMDTSAT
+1113 LKIDTSAT
-1121 ATLKNNNGLILQLET
+1121 ATLKNNNGLVLQLET
-1136 AFNMPETTSVQKA
+1136 AFIMPETTSVQKA

-1164 DINSEVDKL
+1164 DVNSEVEKL
-1173 FPNMEQY
+1173 FPNMEEY
-1180 RSQLEASIDD
+1180 RSQLQASIDD
-1190 FLDQKVTKTDMK
+1190 ILDQKVTKTDMK
-1202 LRHIVSKG
+1202 LRHIISKG
-1210 LEAMNI
+1210 LEAVNI
-1216 WLDKLAAGSTFVNV
+1216 WLDKIAAGSSFVNIQ
-1230 RRSKRSTPELTLPS
+1230 RSKRSTPELTLPS
-1244 LPEKLYLKSDT
+1244 LPEKIYLKSDA

-1263 GRIFISLPLLLGGKS
+1263 GRISISLPLLLGGKS

-1287 LTLPQIQIPLIGLD
+1287 LTLLQIQIPLIGLD

-1308 IPSFT
+1308 IPPFT
-1313 IPQAL
+1313 IPRSL

-1323 MLGLAELSVK
+1323 MLGVAEVSVK
-1333 MNSNFYD
+1333 MNSNVYD

-1353 VPNYIAKYKMMAS
+1353 VPSYVAKYKVMAS

-1385 VTDTL
+1385 VDDTL

-1404 ASMSVFETMSMADK
+1404 ASLSVFETMSMTDK

-1435 HTSVYYSAQ
+1435 DTSVYYSAQ
-1444 SASMNDEINGDG
+1444 STSTSDEVIGDG

-1470 STLSQSYIYNMLKR
+1470 STLSQSYIFNMLKR
-1484 EGKGESTLKFD
+1484 EGKGESILKFD
-1495 SSIIQGQNVIKGS
+1495 SSIIQAQNVIKAS
-1508 YVNGELLLL
+1508 YVNGELSLL
-1517 SKTNAQNDVLKHE
+1517 SKTNAQNDVLKHVV
-1530 AELKH
+1530 ELKH
-1535 KKGQLSVKSDGS
+1535 KTGQMSLKSDGS
-1547 MTGLGKA
+1547 TTALGKA
-1554 LRCKAEIDVMS
+1554 LRCKAELDVTS
-1565 EEARLKVETQADDA
+1565 EEARLKVESQADDA
-1579 THRAYS
+1579 TNRAYS

-1592 SNGLE
+1592 SNGLDI
-1597 MNIEGLLNFNDGRGT
+1597 NIEGLLNFENGRGI
-1612 HKGTLTFGA
+1612 HKGSLTFGA
-1621 NGLTTNCMT
+1621 NGLTTSCMT
-1630 TIEGRTLTFE
+1630 TIEGNSLTFE
-1640 NTINAGINGD
+1640 NNFSGGIDGD
-1650 GASMSLV
+1650 GGSMSLV
-1657 SKGSAQD
+1657 SKGSTQD
-1664 NTVELSAEGKI
+1664 NTIELSAEGKI
-1675 SPKEVYLTSVFKG
+1675 SLKEAYLTSVFKG
-1688 NAFDGTARNT
+1688 NAFDRTARNT

-1712 TLMGT
+1712 TMMGT

-1722 SECTHTLSVTL
+1722 SECTHTLTVTL
-1733 WTMAF
+1733 WTLAF
-1738 RSKTNNFICDGASY
+1738 RSKTDNFICDGASY
-1752 NHDIKVNMKP
+1752 NHDIKINMKP
-1762 FVTSISTNNELEIF
+1762 FITSISANNELEIF

-1787 MEPFKMDVAGNLSGK
+1787 MEPFKMDATGSLSGK

-1808 VKHSCQFTYADMA
+1808 VKHSCEFTYADLA
-1821 GTIKCDTTANVF
+1821 GTIKCDTTAKVF
-1833 DSQISNKFDLDFAGL
+1833 GSQISNNLDLDFAGL
-1848 SSVMNSKTKVNCESL
+1848 SSVLNCKTQVNCESL
-1863 RLENDIRT
+1863 RLENSIRT
-1871 MAMPFSLTIDAILN
+1871 MAMPFSLTIDAFLN
-1885 SDGTVKFYGKHTGQL
+1885 SDGTVKFYGKHSGQL

-1911 AIAKSHEYR
+1911 AFAKSHECR
-1920 ASAVHMLPNGQ
+1920 ASAVHMLPNGE

-1936 IENKVDSLLI
+1936 IENKFDSFLI
-1946 PNEQSVLWKFKSKL
+1946 PNEQSVVWKYKSKL

-1973 KEDEMGVQLSG
+1973 KENEMGVQFSG
-1984 VLQTNLLNTESKSSD
+1984 VLQTNFLNTETMSSD

-2026 PFIESFPAAFERM
+2026 PFFESFPAAFEWM
-2039 KNAILHTFE
+2039 KNAILHKFE

-2053 LNSLDINGLIG
+2053 LNSLNINGLIG
-2064 HFRNKLDELPQKVN
+2064 RFRNKLDELPQKVN
-2078 DIIVDMDLENKVNI
+2078 DIIVDMDLENKVNN
-2092 VKDQLI
+2092 VKNQLI
-2098 SLIHDYTISI
+2098 SFIHDFTVSI

-2115 EKFKE
+2115 EEFKE
-2120 SSKKNIIDLATR
+2120 ASKKKIIDLATR

-2140 KDGIESGSWANS
+2140 KDGIESGSWAKS

-2157 IQIGDELKAFEEKY
+2157 TQIGDELVAFDENY
-2171 EITKTIIRGIDGIE
+2171 EIIKTIIRGIDGIE

-2206 LDKKYEIKTK
+2206 LDAKYEIKTK
-2216 LQEKLSELRKIV
+2216 LQEKLGELRKIV
-2228 ETFDIKMILEG
+2228 ETFDIKMLLEG
-2239 LRNYIISFDL
+2239 LRDYIISFDL
-2249 TEYVE
+2249 SEYVE
-2254 ELSDQVPYEDIER
+2254 KLSDQVPYEDIER
-2267 VLDTAKDVIVNW
+2267 VLDSAKDVIVNW
-2279 IEEYEIPEKIN
+2279 IDEYEIPEKIN
-2290 SVYLNAKELILR
+2290 RVYLNAQELILR

-2321 QYRIQ
+2321 QYRLQ

-2344 SDKVMEVLDS
+2344 SDKVMEVFDKI
-2354 VVSLL
+2354 VSLL
-2359 KLMDFKKILDDLNEY
+2359 KLMDFKKIIDYLNEY
-2374 ILMIIK
+2374 ILFIVK

-2389 FVDDVNEKLKD
+2389 FVNEVNEKVKNI
-2400 VVNYINKQINEVYEI
+2400 VNYINKQINEVYEI

-2428 MQVTVVDYL
+2428 MQVTIIDYL
-2437 EKLKNTRIAEVCRNI
+2437 EKMKNTRIAEVCRNI

-2471 IDDVRQRISDM
+2471 LEDVRQRVSDM

-2493 RVSVA
+2493 RASGA
-2498 YVNMIEYI
+2498 YVNMLEFI
-2506 SLQFTKLIDEIKKMV
+2506 SSHFIKLIDEIKKMV
-2521 EDKELLNQISQAV
+2521 EDKELLNQITQAV
-2534 EGVLNALKAA
+2534 EGVLNALKTA
-2544 EFDVPIFVLPFT
+2544 EIDVPAFILPFT

-2563 KIKMARIHDI
+2563 KIKMARIHDV
-2573 TIPAMITIP
+2573 TIPAMIAIP
-2582 EFTILDLFSLPSITV
+2582 QFTILDMFSLPSITV
-2597 DFDKIKQSIIDFIDK
+2597 DFEKIKQSIIDFIDK

-2623 DAIFGDLRAL
+2623 EAIFGDLRAL
-2633 YLSTL
+2633 YLSDL
-2638 PDFTFSEITLLE
+2638 PDFTFSEITLSE
-2650 IKFPEITVPKLKLES
+2650 IKFPGITVPTLKLES

-2672 IPEVKI
+2672 MPEVKI
-2678 PEISFEPCLPAFGKL
+2678 PAIPFEPCLPAFGKL

-2713 NTTRTQKS
+2713 NTTRTPKS
-2721 PQLKATLNSKGKSK
+2721 PQFKATLNSMGKSS
-2735 GNLEFLDHNLDA
+2735 LEFLDYTLDA
-2747 MLQIEALKMRKMV
+2747 MLQIEAQKMRKMV
-2760 ISETM
+2760 ISETV
-2765 KVSHIA
+2765 KVSHMA
-2771 FGIDH
+2771 LGIDH
-2776 EGSVILSGTSAEAT
+2776 EASVVLSGPSAEAT
-2790 AKTAAKFTTHIYTA
+2790 IKTAAKVITHIYTA
-2804 DLINNVGI
+2804 DLINNVAI
-2812 TLKNGI
+2812 ALTNGI
-2818 SANMDTTYTHNLNI
+2818 SAKMDTTYMHNMNI
-2832 PTIDLSSQA
+2832 PNIDVSSQA
-2841 IITKTAEARFES
+2841 IITKKAEARFES
-2853 GTISLTVGTVGSG
+2853 GIISVTIGTVGSG
-2866 KWSPSSPSR
+2866 KWSPLSPSR
-2875 TAKSID
+2875 TKKSID

-2893 EFTVNAGTAKL
+2893 EFTVNAGAAKL

-2937 ETEAPFIKASILTL
+2937 ETEAPFIKGSVLTF
-2951 KGKAQMEDVRME
+2951 KGQAQMADVRIEM
-2963 IGISHKAE
+2963 GISHNAE

-2989 PFEVTLD
+2989 PFDVTLD
-2996 CRNKANSKILLPLK
+2996 CRNKGNSKILLPLK

-3026 SNNQNAFWVGLA
+3026 SNKQHAFWIGLA

-3048 FTLDNH
+3048 FTLDNS
-3054 ENEAGI
+3054 ENDAGI

-3076 LSIPEIIIPYL
+3076 LSIPEIMIPYL

-3092 KIEEFSL
+3092 KIKEFSL
-3099 WDDYGLK
+3099 WEDYGLK
-3106 HLLITPQQSFDI
+3106 DLLTTPQQSFDI

-3140 YEAFTEN
+3140 YEAFKEN

-3153 HFELGRDHILDG
+3153 HFELGRDQIFDA

-3171 EARIQYEKYK
+3171 KARIQYEKYK
-3181 IDTSNQPPRYFTV
+3181 IDTSNQPPRYFKV

-3246 SFELPVLHV
+3246 SLELPVLYV
-3255 PETLRALTLP
+3255 PETLRDLTLP

-3284 TYEFSVKS
+3284 TYEFSIKS
-3292 PVITLN
+3292 PVISLN
-3298 ANGGLYNQSDVVIK
+3298 SNGGLYNQSDIVIK
-3312 FDVSSTSVFEVLK
+3312 FDILSTSVFDVLK
-3325 GKLDGSTTI
+3325 AKLDGSTTI

-3343 TSLSFVHM
+3343 TSLSLVHM
-3351 NAECS
+3351 SAECS
-3356 HESTV
+3356 HESTM

-3374 LAKVK
+3374 IAKIK

-3389 VLRANTKSKPNIASK
+3389 VVRGNTKSKPNIASNV
-3404 IKVSCICNFPVIE
+3404 KVSYTYNLPIIE
-3417 MQGTGSIDH
+3417 TQGTGRTDH
-3426 NFALEVLP
+3426 NFALEVL
-3434 SHFSLESTWKG
+3434 SSYFSLESTWKG

-3457 AGSLDNE
+3457 AASLDNE
-3464 ATIYLN
+3464 ATIYVN

-3478 KTVLTSKV
+3478 KTDVTSKV
-3486 YHKNVGSW
+3486 YHQKAGSW
-3494 NMDAT
+3494 NMDVT
-3499 KNLALEASLRRVYA
+3499 KNLALEATLRRIYA
-3513 TLTYTSTNAASIASF
+3513 TMTYTSTNAASIASF
-3528 STNGKQS
+3528 STNGKQNV
-3535 IRAMLEFVPLTTL
+3535 RLTLEFVPLTTL
-3548 SANLGI
+3548 SANLDI
-3554 DISQPSNLGH
+3554 DISQPSNLGY
-3564 AGIVQN
+3564 AGIKQN
-3570 AELSITLDKQKLLWS
+3570 ADLSITSDKQKILWS
-3585 GKEQLAT
+3585 GKEQLAA

-3618 NIAFLKT
+3618 NVAFLKSI
-3625 VKLPVYHKSLWDIF
+3625 KLPVYHKSLWDIF
-3639 KFGEVTSTDQMQF
+3639 KFGEVTSTDQLQF
-3652 LNAST
+3652 LNVST
-3657 VVIYT
+3657 VLIYT

-3669 FALPTKLFENGVT
+3669 FALPAKLFENGVT
-3682 FNIPQITVGV
+3682 FNIPQTTVAI
-3692 PNWSKEL
+3692 PNWFKEIPQ
-3699 LKMIRE
+3699 MIRE

-3711 EPDLQDYISI
+3711 EPDLPDFISI
-3721 PPLITVPDFTI
+3721 PPVIVVPQFTVPF
-3732 PLTTLHVPSFVIDL
+3732 TTLHVPTFVIDL
-3746 TNLQIPNDISTP
+3746 TNLEIPNEITTP
-3758 TFDITLPGLPK
+3758 NFDIILPGFPK
-3769 VEIPSINVKTKYLKD
+3769 VEIPSINARTKYLKD
-3784 KMAHLFVSF
+3784 KMAHLFVSL
-3793 PHHEITIS
+3793 PEYEITIS
-3801 PFTLPKAF
+3801 SFNLPKAF
-3809 DIGDYPIRLDD
+3809 DIGEYPIRLDD
-3820 ITKTLYHFEL
+3820 ITKALYHFEL
-3830 PDVVITEQKIEV
+3830 PTIIIPEQKIEV

-3857 FGSLSATVKVFSP
+3857 FGALSATVKMASP
-3870 IYNNTWT
+3870 VYNNTWT
-3877 GNIENTESGIVCAL
+3877 GNIEKTESGIACTL
-3891 KSTCTSTMVFLEYS
+3891 TSTCTSTMVFLEYN
-3905 LDAIATIL
+3905 LNVITTIVF
-3913 LENGAVGLDGKCTLT
+3913 ENGALGLDGKSTFS
-3928 HQDVNINW
+3928 HRDVNINW
-3936 KHDLRQNLRM
+3936 KHDLSQNLRM
-3946 RRDESSG
+3946 KREESSV

-3964 VTSQTFADLSF
+3964 VASQTFADMSF

-3989 TPAAGFIGFQF
+3989 SPAAGFIGFQF

-4006 QFYVK
+4006 QFYAK

-4018 TPDKDT
+4018 TPGKDT

-4038 LSIQVGYHI
+4038 LSVQVGYHF

-4052 MINGLKNRLPSII
+4052 MITGIKDRLPSII
-4065 ASLQKFINQYHI
+4065 AAFHKFINQYHI
-4077 SYLGID
+4077 DHLGMD
-4083 LNRAALKLKNTLSNG
+4083 LNRAALKLKNALSNS

-4104 EIPRTIDSL
+4104 EIPRMIDAL
-4113 QNSVEQLRQ
+4113 QTSIEQLRQ
-4122 HGKKMWKRTLE
+4122 HGKNMWRKTME
-4133 NLPQIDLQELSRSFS
+4133 KFPQIDSQELSRRFS
-4148 ISANEFLQKYESNMR
+4148 SSANEFLQKYESNMR

-4173 RDTKFHLPGLEEK
+4173 KDTKFHLPGLEKK

-4194 RIRQSISKVID
+4194 RIRQSIAKATD
-4205 RATTSFFSLMEAI
+4205 RATTRFFSLMEAI
-4218 ADTVSGHI
+4218 AESLSGYI
-4226 NKVEFTV
+4226 NKVEFTL

-4247 DLRAAMKSAKNQIM
+4247 DLRSAMKSAKDQIM
-4261 QSIEGWENL
+4261 QAIEGWENL
-4270 KVEKVFQD
+4270 KLEKVIQD
-4278 LLNSVKV
+4278 LSNSVRV
-4285 YIQKAEEFLNSLK
+4285 YIQRAEEFLNSIR
-4298 TEKLEEVS
+4298 TEKLEEIS
-4306 SRINGIYKEAGN
+4306 SHINQIYNEAGN

-4328 MREAKRGSS
+4328 MREAKRGLS
-4337 ELKDFSKNKIQE
+4337 ELRDFAKSKVQE
-4349 LFNEI
+4349 LYNEI
-4354 SVEKLISNLNDLL
+4354 SMEKLNSILNDLL
-4367 MMVDS
+4367 MVLESHID
-4372 YISSL
+4372 SL
-4377 FKSYI
+4377 FKSY
-4382 ALMKS
+4382 LTFMKS

-4420 SMT
+4420 SMA

>member
-1 MDTKLCLFLILSAHV
+1 MDTKLCLLLILSAHL
-16 LTANT
+16 LTEANT
-21 EVVEED
+21 EVAEED

-83 CSFVLRTTECVLSEV
+83 CSFVLRTTECILSEV

-103 QGQPVYKQAA
+103 QGQPVYRQAA

-166 KEHNEKM
+166 EELNERM

-191 IDTDVTVVR
+191 IDTDITVVR

-228 SKLIRSTQSCNY
+228 SKLISSTQTCNY

-310 LPIQSKD
+310 LPVQLKD

-344 LVSEIRGLKNE
+344 LVSEVRGLKNE

-366 ISEWLTWQT
+366 ISEWLTWQM

-386 AIMQILRTFDES
+386 AIMQILRTFDEP
-398 AREVDAIVYALSLLP
+398 ARGVDAIVYALSLLP

-423 LSMAQNKPSKA
+423 LSMAQNKQSKA
-434 IIYALANTVKQ
+434 IMYALANTVKQ
-445 LPQDQATSTPEVK
+445 LPQDHATSIPEVK
-458 EVAEFMKFMLGD
+458 EVAGFMEFMLGD
-470 CSGDEDSTY
+470 CSGDED
-479 LTLRVIGV
+479 
-487 MGKYMEGFPS
+487 
-497 LKSSLLKCMGQTYA
+497 
-511 SLPVQKAAIQA
+511 
-522 FRLMEMDSDV
+522 RLFLSIKV
-532 KTALVQQYENSEA
+532 K
-545 PAQKRIAAYLM
+545 
-556 LMRDPEEANKV
+556 
-567 LRTLKSEKNEQ
+567 
-578 VKSFVTSHI
+578 
-587 ANILESEDPTLSTTK
+587 TK
-602 DYILKAVLA
+602 DYILKAVRG
-611 DASFNPMDFTKFSH
+611 DASINPTDFTKFSH

-639 NIIFDSANYMPR
+639 NMIFDSANYMPR

-692 TVSKAM
+692 TISKAM

-709 KRVLDKWISPLRGE
+709 KQVLDKWISPLRGE
-723 RMKRQVPQDIMRS
+723 RMKRQVPQDIVRS
-736 VEEYLSE
+736 VQEYLSE

-748 EQTEDAPKGLAYLRF
+748 EQIEDAPKGLAYLRL
-763 MGTELGYLKT
+763 MGVELGYLKT
-773 NELNLIIHYIKLYTE
+773 NELNVIINYIKLYTE
-788 KFKSVTVNFMGKLI
+788 TFKTMSVNFMGKLI
-802 SSLENELFVHYMF
+802 SSLENEFFIHYMF

-820 TLPTSAGFP
+820 MLPTSAGFP

-859 SVGMEFVTQMGVY
+859 SVGVEFVTQMGVY
-872 IPEFVAAGI
+872 IPEFVVAGI

-896 VTVSDREIKLS
+896 VTVSDSQIKLS
-907 IPAPQGNIQVFSIS
+907 IPAPQGNIQLFSIS

-942 IDSTECNPIFPGMNY
+942 TDSTECNPVLPGMNY

-1037 YNRNKNILTTDLQ
+1037 YNRNKNILTTDFQ
-1050 IPDYDLEA
+1050 IPDYDIEA
-1058 GIKLAVIDSSAK
+1058 GIKLAVTDSSAK

-1084 DIPQFSLV
+1084 DIPQLSLV

-1149 ILRYDNNKV
+1149 ILKYDNNKV

-1173 FPNMEQY
+1173 FPNMEEY
-1180 RSQLEASIDD
+1180 RSQLQASIDNV
-1190 FLDQKVTKTDMK
+1190 LDQKVTKTDMK
-1202 LRHIVSKG
+1202 LRHIVSKV
-1210 LEAMNI
+1210 LEALNI
-1216 WLDKLAAGSTFVNV
+1216 WLDKLAAGSTFVNIE
-1230 RRSKRSTPELTLPS
+1230 RSKRSTPELTLPS
-1244 LPEKLYLKSDT
+1244 LPEKIYLKSDA

-1263 GRIFISLPLLLGGKS
+1263 GRISISLPLLLGGKS

-1308 IPSFT
+1308 IPTFT
-1313 IPQAL
+1313 IPRAL

-1323 MLGLAELSVK
+1323 MLGVAEVSVK

-1353 VPNYIAKYKMMAS
+1353 VPNYIAQYKMMAS
-1366 CPVTPLSYKI
+1366 CPLTPLSYKI
-1376 EGMGMITGT
+1376 EGMGMITGR
-1385 VTDTL
+1385 VDDTL

-1404 ASMSVFETMSMADK
+1404 ASLSVFETMSMADK

-1435 HTSVYYSAQ
+1435 QTSVYYSAQ
-1444 SASMNDEINGDG
+1444 STSMSDEIIGDG
-1456 NFDGFIRIGSLYAN
+1456 NFDGYIRIGSLYAN
-1470 STLSQSYIYNMLKR
+1470 STLSQTYIFNMLKR

-1508 YVNGELLLL
+1508 YVNEELSLL
-1517 SKTNAQNDVLKHE
+1517 SKTNVQNDVLKHV

-1535 KKGQLSVKSDGS
+1535 KKGQLSLKSDGS
-1547 MTGLGKA
+1547 TTALGKA
-1554 LRCKAEIDVMS
+1554 LRCKAELDVTS
-1565 EEARLKVETQADDA
+1565 EEATLKVETQADGA
-1579 THRAYS
+1579 TCRAFS
-1585 LLTGSLN
+1585 LLSGTLN

-1597 MNIEGLLNFNDGRGT
+1597 MNIESLLNFEDGHGT

-1621 NGLTTNCMT
+1621 NGLSASCMT
-1630 TIEGRTLTFE
+1630 TVEGSSLTFE
-1640 NTINAGINGD
+1640 KTLNVGINGD

-1664 NTVELSAEGKI
+1664 NTIELSAEGKI
-1675 SPKEVYLTSVFKG
+1675 SPKEVSLTSVLKG

-1712 TLMGT
+1712 TMMGS

-1722 SECTHTLSVTL
+1722 SECTNTLTVTL
-1733 WTMAF
+1733 WTLAF
-1738 RSKTNNFICDGASY
+1738 RSKTKHFICDGASY
-1752 NHDIKVNMKP
+1752 NHDIKVNMRP
-1762 FVTSISTNNELEIF
+1762 FVTLISANTELEMF
-1776 DFGLSGDGHLK
+1776 DVGLSGDGRLK
-1787 MEPFKMDVAGNLSGK
+1787 MEPFKMDVAGSLSGK
-1802 YGEEDN
+1802 NGDEDN
-1808 VKHSCQFTYADMA
+1808 VKHSCQFTYADLA
-1821 GTIKCDTTANVF
+1821 GTIKCDTTAKVF
-1833 DSQISNKFDLDFAGL
+1833 DSQISNNFDLDFAGL
-1848 SSVMNSKTKVNCESL
+1848 SSVMNSKTQVNCESL
-1863 RLENDIRT
+1863 RLENNIRT

-1920 ASAVHMLPNGQ
+1920 ASAVHMLPNGE
-1931 SAETH
+1931 SAETR
-1936 IENKVDSLLI
+1936 IENKFDSLLI
-1946 PNEQSVLWKFKSKL
+1946 PNEQSVVWKFKSKL

-1973 KEDEMGVQLSG
+1973 KETEMGVQLSG
-1984 VLQTNLLNTESKSSD
+1984 VLQTNLLNMETSD
-1999 IPLDNQKFSAS
+1999 IQLDNQKFSAS

-2021 HIIYF
+2021 HIIHL
-2026 PFIESFPAAFERM
+2026 PFIESFPAAFESI
-2039 KNAILHTFE
+2039 KNAILHKFE
-2048 SLQNY
+2048 SFQNY
-2053 LNSLDINGLIG
+2053 LNSLDINGWIG

-2120 SSKKNIIDLATR
+2120 SSKNNIIDLATR
-2132 IRDLMIQI
+2132 IRDRIIQI

-2152 VSDIL
+2152 VSETL
-2157 IQIGDELKAFEEKY
+2157 MQIGDELKAFDEKY

-2206 LDKKYEIKTK
+2206 LDAKYEIKTK

-2228 ETFDIKMILEG
+2228 ETFDIKMLLES
-2239 LRNYIISFDL
+2239 LRDYIISFDL
-2249 TEYVE
+2249 TGYVE
-2254 ELSDQVPYEDIER
+2254 ELSDQIPYEDIER

-2290 SVYLNAKELILR
+2290 RVYLNAQELILR

-2354 VVSLL
+2354 IVSLL
-2359 KLMDFKKILDDLNEY
+2359 KQMDFKQILDDINEY
-2374 ILMIIK
+2374 VLMIIK
-2380 TLRTFDYNT
+2380 TLRTFDYNK
-2389 FVDDVNEKLKD
+2389 FVDEVNEKLKD
-2400 VVNYINKQINEVYEI
+2400 VVDYINKQINEVYEI

-2428 MQVTVVDYL
+2428 MQATVVDYL
-2437 EKLKNTRIAEVCRNI
+2437 ERLKNTRIAEVCRNV

-2471 IDDVRQRISDM
+2471 IEDVRQRINDM

-2493 RVSVA
+2493 RASLA

-2506 SLQFTKLIDEIKKMV
+2506 LSEFTDLIDEIKKMA

-2534 EGVLNALKAA
+2534 EGVLNALKTA
-2544 EFDVPIFVLPFT
+2544 EIDVPTFVLPFT
-2556 TLEVPAF
+2556 TLEVPGF

-2573 TIPAMITIP
+2573 TIPAMITTP
-2582 EFTILDLFSLPSITV
+2582 EFTILDLFSIPSITV
-2597 DFDKIKQSIIDFIDK
+2597 DFDKIKQSIVAFIDK

-2623 DAIFGDLRAL
+2623 EAIFGDLRAL
-2633 YLSTL
+2633 YLSDL
-2638 PDFTFSEITLLE
+2638 PDFTFSEITLKE
-2650 IKFPEITVPKLKLES
+2650 IKFPEIIVPKLKLES

-2678 PEISFEPCLPAFGKL
+2678 PAIPFEPCLPAFGKL

-2713 NTTRTQKS
+2713 NTTRTPKT
-2721 PQLKATLNSKGKSK
+2721 PQFKATLNSKGKS
-2735 GNLEFLDHNLDA
+2735 NFEFLDYTLDA
-2747 MLQIEALKMRKMV
+2747 MLQVEAPKMRKMV

-2765 KVSHIA
+2765 KVSHMA

-2776 EGSVILSGTSAEAT
+2776 EGSVILSGPSAEAK
-2790 AKTAAKFTTHIYTA
+2790 AKTAVKVTTRIYTA

-2812 TLKNGI
+2812 ALKNGI

-2853 GTISLTVGTVGSG
+2853 GTIYVTVGTVGSG
-2866 KWSPSSPSR
+2866 KWSPTSPSR
-2875 TAKSID
+2875 TTKSID

-2893 EFTVNAGTAKL
+2893 EFNINAGTAKL

-2910 NSRNLKMKQSVNAES
+2910 NSRKLKMKQSVNAES

-2937 ETEAPFIKASILTL
+2937 ETEAPFIKGSILTL
-2951 KGKAQMEDVRME
+2951 KGKAQMEDVRMQ
-2963 IGISHKAE
+2963 IGISHNAE

-2996 CRNKANSKILLPLK
+2996 CRNKGNSKILLPLK

-3026 SNNQNAFWVGLA
+3026 SNKQNAFWVGLA

-3048 FTLDNH
+3048 FTLDNG

-3076 LSIPEIIIPYL
+3076 LSIPEITIPYL
-3087 DMKTP
+3087 NKKTP
-3092 KIEEFSL
+3092 KIEEISL
-3099 WDDYGLK
+3099 WEDYGLK
-3106 HLLITPQQSFDI
+3106 DLLTTPQQSFDI
-3118 DFKLLYQKN
+3118 DLKLLYQKN
-3127 PDKHTFDLNLEPI
+3127 PDKHTFDLNLEPF
-3140 YEAFTEN
+3140 YEAFVEN

-3153 HFELGRDHILDG
+3153 HFELRRDHILDA

-3171 EARIQYEKYK
+3171 KARIQYGKHK
-3181 IDTSNQPPRYFTV
+3181 IDTSNQPPRYFTL

-3246 SFELPVLHV
+3246 SLELPVLHV
-3255 PETLRALTLP
+3255 PETLRVLTLP

-3298 ANGGLYNQSDVVIK
+3298 ANGGLYNHSDVMIK
-3312 FDVSSTSVFEVLK
+3312 FDVSSTSVFDVLK

-3343 TSLSFVHM
+3343 TSLSLVHM
-3351 NAECS
+3351 SAECS

-3361 SLTKRNMEASLTN
+3361 SLSKKNMEVSLTN

-3389 VLRANTKSKPNIASK
+3389 VLRGNTKSKPNIASN
-3404 IKVSCICNFPVIE
+3404 IKVSYTYNLPTIE

-3426 NFALEVLP
+3426 NFALEALSSYV
-3434 SHFSLESTWKG
+3434 SLESTWKG
-3445 TTDATIMESANL
+3445 TTEATIMESANL

-3464 ATIYLN
+3464 ATLYLN

-3478 KTVLTSKV
+3478 KTDLISKV
-3486 YHKNVGSW
+3486 YHQKVGSW
-3494 NMDAT
+3494 NIDVN
-3499 KNLALEASLRRVYA
+3499 KNFALEASLRRVYA
-3513 TLTYTSTNAASIASF
+3513 TMTYTSTNTANIATF
-3528 STNGKQS
+3528 STNGKQN
-3535 IRAMLEFVPLTTL
+3535 IKATLEFVPLTTL
-3548 SANLGI
+3548 SANLDI

-3570 AELSITLDKQKLLWS
+3570 VDLSITSDKQKLLWS

-3606 EIRMEMS
+3606 KIRMEMS

-3618 NIAFLKT
+3618 NVAFLKT
-3625 VKLPVYHKSLWDIF
+3625 IKLPVYQKSLWDIF
-3639 KFGEVTSTDQMQF
+3639 KFGEVTTTDQLQF

-3669 FALPTKLFENGVT
+3669 FAIPTKVFENGIT

-3692 PNWSKEL
+3692 PNWFKKL
-3699 LKMIRE
+3699 QQKIRE

-3711 EPDLQDYISI
+3711 EPDLADYISI
-3721 PPLITVPDFTI
+3721 PPVITVPEFTV
-3732 PLTTLHVPSFVIDL
+3732 PFTTFNVPSFVIDL
-3746 TNLQIPNDISTP
+3746 TNLQIPNEISTP
-3758 TFDITLPGLPK
+3758 AFDVILPGLPK
-3769 VEIPSINVKTKYLKD
+3769 VEIPSIDVKTKYLKD
-3784 KMAHLFVSF
+3784 KMAHLFVSL
-3793 PHHEITIS
+3793 PQYEITIT
-3801 PFTLPKAF
+3801 PFALPKAF

-3830 PDVVITEQKIEV
+3830 PNVIIPEQKIEV

-3847 HLPAGVFIPT
+3847 HLPAGVFIPN
-3857 FGSLSATVKVFSP
+3857 FGSLSATVKMSSP

-3877 GNIENTESGIVCAL
+3877 GNIDNTESGIVCTL
-3891 KSTCTSTMVFLEYS
+3891 KSTCTSTMVFLEYN
-3905 LDAIATIL
+3905 LDATATIL
-3913 LENGAVGLDGKCTLT
+3913 LENGAVGLDGKSTFT

-3936 KHDLRQNLRM
+3936 KHDLRRNLRM
-3946 RRDESSG
+3946 KRDEASV

-3964 VTSQTFADLSF
+3964 VASQTFADLSF

-3989 TPAAGFIGFQF
+3989 SPAAGFIGFQL

-4006 QFYVK
+4006 QIYAK

-4038 LSIQVGYHI
+4038 LSIQFGYHI

-4052 MINGLKNRLPSII
+4052 MINGLKDRLPSII
-4065 ASLQKFINQYHI
+4065 ASLHKFISQYHV
-4077 SYLGID
+4077 SHLGID
-4083 LNRAALKLKNTLSNG
+4083 LNRAAIKLKNTLSNG
-4098 IDRAYQ
+4098 IDKAYQ
-4104 EIPRTIDSL
+4104 EIPRMIDSL
-4113 QNSVEQLRQ
+4113 QTSIEQLRQ
-4122 HGKKMWKRTLE
+4122 QGKKMWKRTLE
-4133 NLPQIDLQELSRSFS
+4133 NIPQIDPQELSRRFS

-4194 RIRQSISKVID
+4194 RIRQYISKAID
-4205 RATTSFFSLMEAI
+4205 RATTRLFTLIDII
-4218 ADTVSGHI
+4218 ADTVSGHM
-4226 NKVEFTV
+4226 NKIELTV

-4247 DLRAAMKSAKNQIM
+4247 DLRSAMKSAKDQIM
-4261 QSIEGWENL
+4261 QAIEGWENL

-4278 LLNSVKV
+4278 LLNSMKV
-4285 YIQKAEEFLNSLK
+4285 CIQKAEEFLNSLK
-4298 TEKLEEVS
+4298 TEKLEELS
-4306 SRINGIYKEAGN
+4306 SHINGIYKEAGN
-4318 LQVTQKIREW
+4318 LQVTQTIREW
-4328 MREAKRGSS
+4328 MQEAKKDLS
-4337 ELKDFSKNKIQE
+4337 ELKDFSKSKIQE
-4349 LFNEI
+4349 MYNEI
-4354 SVEKLISNLNDLL
+4354 SKEKLISNLNDLL
-4367 MMVDS
+4367 MVVDS
-4372 YISSL
+4372 YITGL
-4377 FKSYI
+4377 FKSYL

-4420 SMT
+4420 SMA

>member
-1 MDTKLCLFLILSAHV
+1 MDTKLCLLLLLSAH
-16 LTANT
+16 LFAEAYA

-27 SGEGQPLVCPLSARF
+27 SGEEQPSICPLSARF

-70 KISCQVEIEVPQT
+70 RISCQVEIEVPQT
-83 CSFVLRTTECVLSEV
+83 CSFVLHTTECILSEV

-103 QGQPVYKQAA
+103 QGQPVYRQAA

-118 QLAMEKNPLNF
+118 QVAMEKNPLNF

-166 KEHNEKM
+166 GEHNKKM
-173 STIHGICKTDVTV
+173 STVHGMCKTDVTI

-228 SKLIRSTQSCNY
+228 SKLISSTQTCNY

-252 QCTEKHLFIPFS
+252 QCTEKHIFIPFS
-264 HEGQYGISSEVKQS
+264 HEGQYGISSEVKQR

-284 VKINNRYFNKD
+284 VKINSRYFSKD

-310 LPIQSKD
+310 LPVQSKD
-317 DVLATMRELNM
+317 DVLATVRELNT

-344 LVSEIRGLKNE
+344 LVSEVRGLKNE

-375 LFQCGTDECTS
+375 LFQCGTNECTS
-386 AIMQILRTFDES
+386 AIMQILRTSDES

-413 QASPQKVRDM
+413 QASPQRVRDM

-434 IIYALANTVKQ
+434 IMYALANTVKQ
-445 LPQDQATSTPEVK
+445 LPQDQATSTPKVK
-458 EVAEFMKFMLGD
+458 EVAEFMEFMLGD
-470 CSGDEDSTY
+470 CSGDEDSTF

-487 MGKYMEGFPS
+487 MGKYMERFPS
-497 LKSSLLKCMGQTYA
+497 LKSSLLNCMGQTYA

-522 FRLMEMDSDV
+522 FRLMEMNSDV
-532 KTALVQQYENSEA
+532 RSALIQQYENTEA
-545 PAQKRIAAYLM
+545 PGQKRIAAYLM
-556 LMRDPEEANKV
+556 LMRNPEVANKV
-567 LRTLKSEKNEQ
+567 LRTLKSEQNEQ
-578 VKSFVTSHI
+578 VKSFVSSHI
-587 ANILESEDPTLSTTK
+587 TNILESEDLNLSTAK
-602 DYILKAVLA
+602 DYILKAVQG
-611 DASFNPMDFTKFSH
+611 DASFNAMDFTKFSR

-639 NIIFDSANYMPR
+639 NMIFDSANYMPR

-692 TVSKAM
+692 TISKAM
-698 YWVNEK
+698 YWASDK
-704 IPHPV
+704 IPHPI
-709 KRVLDKWISPLRGE
+709 KRVLDKWISPLRGK
-723 RMKRQVPQDIMRS
+723 RMKRQVPQDIMRNM
-736 VEEYLSE
+736 EEYLSE

-748 EQTEDAPKGLAYLRF
+748 EQIEDAPKGLAYLRF

-773 NELNLIIHYIKLYTE
+773 NELNLIIQHIKLYTE
-788 KFKSVTVNFMGKLI
+788 TFKSMSVNLMGKLI
-802 SSLENELFVHYMF
+802 SSLENEVFVHYMF

-829 LKLSLS
+829 LKFSLS

-841 AKGGLTIDRMM
+841 AKGGMTIDRMM

-872 IPEFVAAGI
+872 IPEFVVAGI

-896 VTVSDREIKLS
+896 VTVSDSQIKLS
-907 IPAPQGNIQVFSIS
+907 IPAPQGNIQLFSIS

-942 IDSTECNPIFPGMNY
+942 TDSTECNPIFPGMNY
-957 CTILRYSNASSTNNA
+957 CTILRYSNASLTNNA

-986 LQPTGEVPEYT
+986 LHPTGEVPEYT

-1021 LKAEGAE
+1021 LKAESAE

-1037 YNRNKNILTTDLQ
+1037 YNRNKNLLTTDLQ

-1058 GIKLAVIDSSAK
+1058 GIKLAVTDSSAK
-1070 GKKMHGITIDVTNK
+1070 GKKMRGITIDVTNK
-1084 DIPQFSLV
+1084 DIPQLSLV

-1105 ELKLAVPA
+1105 ELQLAVPA
-1113 LQMDTSAT
+1113 LQVDTSAT

-1136 AFNMPETTSVQKA
+1136 ALNMPETTSVQKA

-1164 DINSEVDKL
+1164 DINSEVEKL
-1173 FPNMEQY
+1173 FPNMEEY
-1180 RSQLEASIDD
+1180 RSQLQASIDD
-1190 FLDQKVTKTDMK
+1190 ILDQKVTKTDMK

-1210 LEAMNI
+1210 LEAVNI
-1216 WLDKLAAGSTFVNV
+1216 WLDKLAAGSSFVNIQ
-1230 RRSKRSTPELTLPS
+1230 RSKRSTPQLILPS
-1244 LPEKLYLKSDT
+1244 LPEKIYIKSDS

-1263 GRIFISLPLLLGGKS
+1263 GRISISLPLLLGGKS

-1287 LTLPQIQIPLIGLD
+1287 LTLPHIQIPLIGLD

-1313 IPQAL
+1313 IPRAL

-1323 MLGLAELSVK
+1323 MLGVGEVSVK
-1333 MNSNFYD
+1333 TNSNFYD

-1353 VPNYIAKYKMMAS
+1353 VPSYIAKYKVMAS

-1376 EGMGMITGT
+1376 EGMGMITGKID
-1385 VTDTL
+1385 DTL
-1390 KYLVNGSISHCLLD
+1390 KYFVNGSISHCLLD
-1404 ASMSVFETMSMADK
+1404 ASLSAFETMSMADK

-1435 HTSVYYSAQ
+1435 DTSVYYSAQ
-1444 SASMNDEINGDG
+1444 SASTSDEVIGDG
-1456 NFDGFIRIGSLYAN
+1456 NFDGFIKVGSVYAN

-1495 SSIIQGQNVIKGS
+1495 SSIIQGENVIKGS
-1508 YVNGELLLL
+1508 YVNGELSLL
-1517 SKTNAQNDVLKHE
+1517 SKTNAQNDVLKHV

-1547 MTGLGKA
+1547 MTALGKV
-1554 LRCKAEIDVMS
+1554 LRCKAELDVTG
-1565 EEARLKVETQADDA
+1565 EEARLKVESQADEA

-1592 SNGLE
+1592 SNSLE
-1597 MNIEGLLNFNDGRGT
+1597 INIEGLLNFEDGRGT

-1621 NGLTTNCMT
+1621 NGLTTSCMT
-1630 TIEGRTLTFE
+1630 TIEGISLTFE
-1640 NTINAGINGD
+1640 NNFNGGIDGD

-1657 SKGSAQD
+1657 SKGSTQE
-1664 NTVELSAEGKI
+1664 NTIELSAEGKI
-1675 SPKEVYLTSVFKG
+1675 SPKEVYITSVFKG

-1698 MNFGI
+1698 LNFGI

-1712 TLMGT
+1712 TMMGT

-1722 SECTHTLSVTL
+1722 SECTHTLTVTL
-1733 WTMAF
+1733 WTLAY
-1738 RSKTNNFICDGASY
+1738 RSKMDNFICDGASY
-1752 NHDIKVNMKP
+1752 NHDIKINMRP
-1762 FVTSISTNNELEIF
+1762 FITSISANNELEIF
-1776 DFGLSGDGHLK
+1776 DFRLSCDGHLK
-1787 MEPFKMDVAGNLSGK
+1787 MEAFKMDAAGSLSGK

-1808 VKHSCQFTYADMA
+1808 IKHSCEFTYAELA
-1821 GTIKCDTTANVF
+1821 GTIKCDTTAKVF
-1833 DSQISNKFDLDFAGL
+1833 DSQISNNFDLDFAGL
-1848 SSVMNSKTKVNCESL
+1848 SSVMNSKTQVNCESL
-1863 RLENDIRT
+1863 RLENNIRT

-1885 SDGTVKFYGKHTGQL
+1885 SDGTVKFYGKHSGQL

-1911 AIAKSHEYR
+1911 AIAKSHECR
-1920 ASAVHMLPNGQ
+1920 ASVAHMFLNGE

-1936 IENKVDSLLI
+1936 IENKIESFLI
-1946 PNEQSVLWKFKSKL
+1946 PNEQSVELKFKSKL

-1973 KEDEMGVQLSG
+1973 KENEIGVQFSG
-1984 VLQTNLLNTESKSSD
+1984 VLQTNLLNTETISSD

-2026 PFIESFPAAFERM
+2026 PFIESFPAAFESM
-2039 KNAILHTFE
+2039 KNAILHKFE

-2064 HFRNKLDELPQKVN
+2064 RFRNKLDELPQKVN
-2078 DIIVDMDLENKVNI
+2078 DIIVDMDLENKVNN
-2092 VKDQLI
+2092 VKNQLI
-2098 SLIHDYTISI
+2098 SYIHDYTVSI

-2115 EKFKE
+2115 EEFKE
-2120 SSKKNIIDLATR
+2120 ASRKKIIDLATR

-2152 VSDIL
+2152 VSDFL
-2157 IQIGDELKAFEEKY
+2157 TQIEDELKAFDEKY

-2185 DIIRQIDL
+2185 DIIRQIDV
-2193 QKLQDSSAAWLKQ
+2193 QKLQDSSVAWLKQ
-2206 LDKKYEIKTK
+2206 LDAKYEIKTK
-2216 LQEKLSELRKIV
+2216 LQEKLSELRKII
-2228 ETFDIKMILEG
+2228 ETFDIKMLLEG
-2239 LRNYIISFDL
+2239 LRDYIISFDL

-2254 ELSDQVPYEDIER
+2254 ELSDQIPYEDIER
-2267 VLDTAKDVIVNW
+2267 VLDSAKDVIVNW

-2290 SVYLNAKELILR
+2290 RVYLNAQELILR

-2344 SDKVMEVLDS
+2344 SDKVMEVLDRIA
-2354 VVSLL
+2354 SLL
-2359 KLMDFKKILDDLNEY
+2359 KLMDFKQIIDYLNEH
-2374 ILMIIK
+2374 ILLIIK
-2380 TLRTFDYNT
+2380 TLRFFDYNT
-2389 FVDDVNEKLKD
+2389 FVDKVNEKGKNI
-2400 VVNYINKQINEVYEI
+2400 VNYINKQINEVYEI
-2415 PQKIEASREFIKE
+2415 PLKIEASREFIKE
-2428 MQVTVVDYL
+2428 MQVTVIDYL
-2437 EKLKNTRIAEVCRNI
+2437 EKMKNTRIAEVCRNI
-2452 IDVIDTTAYKDIKL
+2452 IDVIHTTVYKDIKL

-2471 IDDVRQRISDM
+2471 LEDVRQRVSDM
-2482 DIRDEISVYLE
+2482 DIRDEILVYLE
-2493 RVSVA
+2493 RASGS

-2506 SLQFTKLIDEIKKMV
+2506 SSHFTKLIDEIKKMV
-2521 EDKELLNQISQAV
+2521 EDKKLLNQITQAV
-2534 EGVLNALKAA
+2534 EGVLNALKTA
-2544 EFDVPIFVLPFT
+2544 EIDVPTFILPFT

-2573 TIPAMITIP
+2573 TIPAMIAIP
-2582 EFTILDLFSLPSITV
+2582 GFTILDLFSIPSITV
-2597 DFDKIKQSIIDFIDK
+2597 DFEKIKQSIIDFIDK
-2612 VRQIEM
+2612 IRQIEM

-2623 DAIFGDLRAL
+2623 EAIFGNLRAL
-2633 YLSTL
+2633 YLSDL
-2638 PDFTFSEITLLE
+2638 PDFTFSEITLSE
-2650 IKFPEITVPKLKLES
+2650 IKFPEITVPKLKLDS
-2665 FEITMLP
+2665 FEITMLT

-2678 PEISFEPCLPAFGKL
+2678 PEIPFEPCLPAFGKL

-2713 NTTRTQKS
+2713 NTTRTPKS
-2721 PQLKATLNSKGKSK
+2721 PQFKATLNSMGKSS
-2735 GNLEFLDHNLDA
+2735 LEYLDYTLDA
-2747 MLQIEALKMRKMV
+2747 MLQIEAPKMRKMV
-2760 ISETM
+2760 ISETV
-2765 KVSHIA
+2765 KVSHMA
-2771 FGIDH
+2771 LKIDH
-2776 EGSVILSGTSAEAT
+2776 EASVLLSGPSAEAT
-2790 AKTAAKFTTHIYTA
+2790 VKSAAKVITHIYTA

-2832 PTIDLSSQA
+2832 PNIDVSSQA

-2853 GTISLTVGTVGSG
+2853 GIISVTIGTVGSG
-2866 KWSPSSPSR
+2866 KWSPLSPSR
-2875 TAKSID
+2875 TIKSID

-2925 VILSHITVDARA
+2925 VILSHITIDARA
-2937 ETEAPFIKASILTL
+2937 ETEAPFIKGSVLTL

-2963 IGISHKAE
+2963 IGISHNAE

-2996 CRNKANSKILLPLK
+2996 CRNKGNSKIILPLK

-3026 SNNQNAFWVGLA
+3026 SNKQHAFWVSLA

-3048 FTLDNH
+3048 FTLDNS

-3076 LSIPEIIIPYL
+3076 LSIPEIMIPYL

-3092 KIEEFSL
+3092 KIKEFSL
-3099 WDDYGLK
+3099 WEDYGLK
-3106 HLLITPQQSFDI
+3106 DLLTTPQQSFDI
-3118 DFKLLYQKN
+3118 DFRLLYQKN
-3127 PDKHTFDLNLEPI
+3127 PDKHTFDLNLKPI
-3140 YEAFTEN
+3140 YEAFNEN
-3147 AKILSL
+3147 AKISSL
-3153 HFELGRDHILDG
+3153 HFELGRDHIFDA

-3171 EARIQYEKYK
+3171 KARIQYEKYK

-3228 FKVPLMGFSVPSY
+3228 FKVPFMGFSVPSY

-3246 SFELPVLHV
+3246 SLELPVLHV
-3255 PETLRALTLP
+3255 PETLQDLTLP

-3284 TYEFSVKS
+3284 TYEFSIKS
-3292 PVITLN
+3292 PIITLN
-3298 ANGGLYNQSDVVIK
+3298 ANGGLYNQSDIVIK
-3312 FDVSSTSVFEVLK
+3312 FDVSSTSVFDVLK
-3325 GKLDGSTTI
+3325 AKLDGSTTI

-3343 TSLSFVHM
+3343 TSLSLVHM
-3351 NAECS
+3351 SVECT

-3374 LAKVK
+3374 LAKIK
-3379 LPVFTMDLNQ
+3379 LPVFTMNLNQ
-3389 VLRANTKSKPNIASK
+3389 VVRGNTKSKPNIASNV
-3404 IKVSCICNFPVIE
+3404 KVSYTYNLPIIE
-3417 MQGTGSIDH
+3417 TQGTGSIDH
-3426 NFALEVLP
+3426 NFALEAL
-3434 SHFSLESTWKG
+3434 SSYFSLESTWKG
-3445 TTDATIMESANL
+3445 TTDATIMECANL

-3464 ATIYLN
+3464 ATIYVN

-3478 KTVLTSKV
+3478 KTDVTSKV
-3486 YHKNVGSW
+3486 YHQKAGSW
-3494 NMDAT
+3494 NMDVT
-3499 KNLALEASLRRVYA
+3499 KDLALEATLRRIYA
-3513 TLTYTSTNAASIASF
+3513 TMTYTSTNAASIASF
-3528 STNGKQS
+3528 STNGKQNV
-3535 IRAMLEFVPLTTL
+3535 RLTLEFVPLTTF
-3548 SANLGI
+3548 SANLDI
-3554 DISQPSNLGH
+3554 DLSQPSNLGH

-3570 AELSITLDKQKLLWS
+3570 ADLSITSDKQKLLWS

-3618 NIAFLKT
+3618 NVAFLKSI
-3625 VKLPVYHKSLWDIF
+3625 KLPVYHKSLWDIF
-3639 KFGEVTSTDQMQF
+3639 KFGEVTSTDQLQF
-3652 LNAST
+3652 LNVST

-3682 FNIPQITVGV
+3682 FNFPQTTMSIPNWLKEIPQ
-3692 PNWSKEL
+3692 
-3699 LKMIRE
+3699 MIRQ

-3711 EPDLQDYISI
+3711 KPDLPDYISI
-3721 PPLITVPDFTI
+3721 PPVIAVPEFTVPF
-3732 PLTTLHVPSFVIDL
+3732 TTLHVPSFVINL
-3746 TNLQIPNDISTP
+3746 TNLEIPNEISTP
-3758 TFDITLPGLPK
+3758 NFDIILPGFPK
-3769 VEIPSINVKTKYLKD
+3769 VEIPSINAKTKYLKD
-3784 KMAHLFVSF
+3784 KMAHLFVSL
-3793 PHHEITIS
+3793 PEYEITIS
-3801 PFTLPKAF
+3801 PFNLPKAF
-3809 DIGDYPIRLDD
+3809 DIGEYPIRLDD

-3830 PDVVITEQKIEV
+3830 PTIIIPEQKIEV

-3857 FGSLSATVKVFSP
+3857 FGALSATVKMSAPV
-3870 IYNNTWT
+3870 YNNTWT
-3877 GNIENTESGIVCAL
+3877 GNIENTESGIVCTM
-3891 KSTCTSTMVFLEYS
+3891 KSTCTSTMVFLEYN
-3905 LDAIATIL
+3905 LDVIGTIIF
-3913 LENGAVGLDGKCTLT
+3913 ENGALGLDGKSTFT
-3928 HQDVNINW
+3928 HRDVNINW
-3936 KHDLRQNLRM
+3936 KHDLSQNLRM
-3946 RRDESSG
+3946 KREESSV

-3964 VTSQTFADLSF
+3964 IVSQTFADMSF

-3989 TPAAGFIGFQF
+3989 SPAAGFIGFQF

-4006 QFYVK
+4006 QFYAK

-4038 LSIQVGYHI
+4038 LSVQVGYQI

-4052 MINGLKNRLPSII
+4052 MINGLKDRLPSII
-4065 ASLQKFINQYHI
+4065 AALHKFINQYHI
-4077 SYLGID
+4077 DHLGMD
-4083 LNRAALKLKNTLSNG
+4083 LNRAALKLKNALSNG

-4104 EIPRTIDSL
+4104 EIPRMIDAL
-4113 QNSVEQLRQ
+4113 QTSVEQLRQ
-4122 HGKKMWKRTLE
+4122 QGKNMWRRTLE
-4133 NLPQIDLQELSRSFS
+4133 NLPQMDLQELSRRFS
-4148 ISANEFLQKYESNMR
+4148 SSANEYLLTYESNMR

-4173 RDTKFHLPGLEEK
+4173 KDTKFHLPGLEAK
-4186 LTGQELYN
+4186 LTGEELYN
-4194 RIRQSISKVID
+4194 RTRQSISKATD
-4205 RATTSFFSLMEAI
+4205 RATTRFFSLMEAI
-4218 ADTVSGHI
+4218 ADSVSGNI
-4226 NKVEFTV
+4226 NKVEFTLA
-4233 PGTTKVISGKNILK
+4233 GTTKVISGKNILK
-4247 DLRAAMKSAKNQIM
+4247 DLRSAMKSAKDQIM
-4261 QSIEGWENL
+4261 QAIERWDNFKL
-4270 KVEKVFQD
+4270 EKMFQD
-4278 LLNSVKV
+4278 MLNLVRV
-4285 YIQKAEEFLNSLK
+4285 YIQRAEVFLNSLR
-4298 TEKLEEVS
+4298 TEKLENIS
-4306 SRINGIYKEAGN
+4306 SHINGIYKEAGN

-4328 MREAKRGSS
+4328 MREAKKGLS
-4337 ELKDFSKNKIQE
+4337 ELRDFAKSKVQE
-4349 LFNEI
+4349 LYNEI
-4354 SVEKLISNLNDLL
+4354 SMKNLSSNLNDLL
-4367 MMVDS
+4367 MVVES
-4372 YISSL
+4372 HINSL
-4377 FKSYI
+4377 FKSY
-4382 ALMKS
+4382 LTFMKS

-4420 SMT
+4420 SMA